1 MAEAFEL
8 YASFKI
14 DTSGYTQDLNK
25 IRQEMEQFQQ
35 ELNSLAIHPTFDGGR
50 FRSELQQAQQ
60 QSTQATEEIQRLQ
73 QQIQSLQE
81 AADGGG
87 SGDSGGGVLSGFL
100 NRLDV
105 IGDIASGQFLANMA
119 VNGINSIIDGVTG
132 SIDESIG
139 LASDL
144 VETQNVVDVTFEDS
158 ASTINKWAQE
168 ALNAYGIT
176 ETKAKQYSSTLGA
189 MLKSMGIADDKVLQM
204 SMDMAGLAADM
215 ASFYNLDH
223 DTAFEKIRSGISGEN
238 EPLKALGIN
247 MSVANLNAFALEK
260 GMNKAFDK
268 MSQAEQATLRYQY
281 LLEATKDAQGDFAR
295 TGDSFSNE
303 MRKLQTNL
311 DRIKTEFGKGLLGV
325 VTPAI
330 SLLNNVL
337 SDKSYQYTTAE
348 KIMQERDESIYDA
361 KATYAQSLT
370 IVNSMRNMEQESGKA
385 VKATKAWQEALEN
398 LKNVMPGLSQYVDL
412 TSDAIMGNTERIKQ
426 YVDTVNGVSLYGA
439 HDTAVT
445 DAQAAVDE
453 TEKQLESLYARRD
466 YLNSLIGG
474 SNAEEVKAAYQ
485 DAAESAYSSFVS
497 TMSDISDYTFAD
509 TLEGFMREAPDGSS
523 QYNDIIRARNG
534 FYSEF
539 HHTFTDLQ
547 EDAWEMLTDAMN
559 LQSSDSS
566 AAAGELEDV
575 NRQIEETND
584 KLNENQTAL
593 ARATAEWE
601 AYKRAH
607 PEAEKQVKFNEA
619 IEDEKKALE
628 DLKSTVKDVYTYQ
641 EDALKKAQEAYKG
654 VASGMGY
661 MVTHTQEEMKKL
673 LDTDYSKENVL
684 SWYGT
689 NADALHAYND
699 ALQQAEASGV
709 DVGILSGLTTYS
721 RDNDAYL
728 SRLLNLTP
736 EEIKQLNADYQRARD
751 EENAMAETK
760 TRYTL
765 ANDETYQSMLSTME
779 KALEA
784 FDQKDA
790 ITAYMAENDSAF
802 LAGIDDIRKTLETE
816 IPGINALLEQLGL
829 KQIDYELKDKPW
841 ISDFFVRGDADQREE
856 DIAHE
861 KAAPTLKEQAQAR
874 RAREQARARSGYA
887 DMIEDGLMPDDI
899 KARAQRWNR
908 LVEMKTQEMNDIV
921 DILEQRMEENQRQR
935 EAEEAE
941 QWNNRATKDMPPL
954 YMMDTIIANAAHPKF
969 VPNTYIGAPSSEQQ
983 EKTTGGNFFSAI
995 ESAIDAAKEIE
1006 SRTIQEDFVTQSIFN
1021 ALGEMM
1027 ENYKESLRNNSA
1039 PNIFSNSDGVLFVQV
1054 TNPGEI
1060 ANAVS
1065 GLPPTTI
1072 NNTFSVDGKT
1082 VATAVAPIVNKI
1094 IGRGIRGNLMEVA
1107 R

>member
-14 DTSGYTQDLNK
+14 DTSGYTQELNK

-35 ELNSLAIHPTFDGGR
+35 ELNSFAMHPTFDGGR
-50 FRSELQQAQQ
+50 FRAELQQAQQ

-73 QQIQSLQE
+73 QQIQSLQQ

-100 NRLDV
+100 GQLDV

-119 VNGINSIIDGVTG
+119 VNGINSIIDGITG

-189 MLKSMGIADDKVLQM
+189 MLKSMGIADDQVLQM

-337 SDKSYQYTTAE
+337 SDKSYQYKDAE
-348 KIMQERDESIYDA
+348 KIYTERNQALFDA
-361 KATYAQSLT
+361 QATYAESMT
-370 IVNSMRNMEQESGKA
+370 IVNAMRNMEDESGEAIKS
-385 VKATKAWQEALEN
+385 TDAWRLAIEELI
-398 LKNVMPGLSQYVDL
+398 NVMPGLAQYVDL
-412 TSDAIMGNTERIKQ
+412 TSDAIIGNTESINQ
-426 YVDTVNGVSLYGA
+426 YVDAVNGVSQYAA
-439 HDTAVT
+439 HENAVN
-445 DAQAAVDE
+445 DAAALVDAD
-453 TEKQLESLYARRD
+453 KQELAKLNAYNQYLQSIIDSAESGT
-466 YLNSLIGG
+466 IK
-474 SNAEEVKAAYQ
+474 AERKAAL
-485 DAAESAYSSFVS
+485 ERAYEYFKS
-497 TMSDISDYTFAD
+497 TVPNLAFAD
-509 TLEGFMREAPDGSS
+509 TWEEFTKSSPGNPS
-523 QYNDIIRARNG
+523 QYTQQQNVQKGLKREYGYYQLTGTAADAWNQLMEAEEAYNNPSAYYIAQQQENQKQIEA
-534 FYSEF
+534 
-539 HHTFTDLQ
+539 TTQKLQ
-547 EDAWEMLTDAMN
+547 EDTKAY
-559 LQSSDSS
+559 
-566 AAAGELEDV
+566 
-575 NRQIEETND
+575 ND
-584 KLNENQTAL
+584 
-593 ARATAEWE
+593 ATAAQNDFVESN
-601 AYKRAH
+601 
-607 PEAEKQVKFNEA
+607 EKAKKQYDFDKAV
-619 IEDEKKALE
+619 EDEKKALE
-628 DLKSTVKDVYTYQ
+628 DLKTALKDVETYRA
-641 EDALKKAQEAYKG
+641 DTLKKAQEAYKG

-661 MVTHTQEEMKKL
+661 MVTHTRAEMDKL
-673 LDTDYSKENVL
+673 LATDYSKENVL

-699 ALQQAEASGV
+699 ALQQAEAAGV

-765 ANDETYQSMLSTME
+765 ADDETYQAMLETVQKS
-779 KALEA
+779 LEA
-784 FDQKDA
+784 FEQKDA
-790 ITAYMAENDSAF
+790 IAAYMAENNSAV
-802 LAGIDDIRKTLETE
+802 LAGINTMRETLEAE
-816 IPGINALLEQLGL
+816 IPGINALLEQLGF
-829 KQIDYELKDKPW
+829 KQIDYELEDKPW

-861 KAAPTLKEQAQAR
+861 KTAPTLKEQAQAR

-983 EKTTGGNFFSAI
+983 EKTTGGNVFSAI

-1054 TNPGEI
+1054 TNPDEI

-1082 VATAVAPIVNKI
+1082 VATEVAPIVNKI

>member
-1 MAEAFEL
+1 
-8 YASFKI
+8 
-14 DTSGYTQDLNK
+14 
-25 IRQEMEQFQQ
+25 
-35 ELNSLAIHPTFDGGR
+35 
-50 FRSELQQAQQ
+50 
-60 QSTQATEEIQRLQ
+60 
-73 QQIQSLQE
+73 
-81 AADGGG
+81 
-87 SGDSGGGVLSGFL
+87 
-100 NRLDV
+100 
-105 IGDIASGQFLANMA
+105 
-119 VNGINSIIDGVTG
+119 
-132 SIDESIG
+132 
-139 LASDL
+139 
-144 VETQNVVDVTFEDS
+144 
-158 ASTINKWAQE
+158 
-168 ALNAYGIT
+168 
-176 ETKAKQYSSTLGA
+176 
-189 MLKSMGIADDKVLQM
+189 
-204 SMDMAGLAADM
+204 
-215 ASFYNLDH
+215 
-223 DTAFEKIRSGISGEN
+223 
-238 EPLKALGIN
+238 

-466 YLNSLIGG
+466 YLNSLIVG
-474 SNAEEVKAAYQ
+474 SNAEEVKAAYH
-485 DAAESAYSSFVS
+485 DVVENAYQSFVR
-497 TMSDISDYTFAD
+497 TMAGTNANYTFANTFD
-509 TLEGFMREAPDGSS
+509 EFFAS
-523 QYNDIIRARNG
+523 QYDEVDRAIRGVGDSSINLFDFGDMQAAAW
-534 FYSEF
+534 SKLTEAMSLQ
-539 HHTFTDLQ
+539 TF
-547 EDAWEMLTDAMN
+547 
-559 LQSSDSS
+559 DSS

-607 PEAEKQVKFNEA
+607 PEAEEQVKFNEA

-628 DLKSTVKDVYTYQ
+628 DLKTALKDVDTYRA
-641 EDALKKAQEAYKG
+641 DTLKKAQEAYKG

-790 ITAYMAENDSAF
+790 ITAYMAENDGAF
-802 LAGIDDIRKTLETE
+802 LAGIDDIRKTLEAE

-861 KAAPTLKEQAQAR
+861 KTAPTLKEQAQAR

-908 LVEMKTQEMNDIV
+908 LVEMKTQETNDIV

-954 YMMDTIIANAAHPKF
+954 YMMDTIIANAAPPKF

-1054 TNPGEI
+1054 ANPDEI

-1065 GLPPTTI
+1065 GRPPTTI

>member
-14 DTSGYTQDLNK
+14 DTSGYTQELNK
-25 IRQEMEQFQQ
+25 IRQEMQQFQQ
-35 ELNSLAIHPTFDGGR
+35 ELNSFAIHPTFDGGR
-50 FRSELQQAQQ
+50 FRTELQQAQQ

-73 QQIQSLQE
+73 QQIQSLQQ

-100 NRLDV
+100 SRLDV

-144 VETQNVVDVTFEDS
+144 AETQNVVDVTFEDS

-189 MLKSMGIADDKVLQM
+189 MLKSMGIADDQVLQM
-204 SMDMAGLAADM
+204 STDMAGLAADM

-223 DTAFEKIRSGISGEN
+223 DTAFEKIRSGISGET

-348 KIMQERDESIYDA
+348 KIMQERDDAIYDA

-370 IVNSMRNMEQESGKA
+370 IVNSMRNMEQESGEA

-466 YLNSLIGG
+466 YLNSLIVG
-474 SNAEEVKAAYQ
+474 SNAEEVKAAYH
-485 DAAESAYSSFVS
+485 DVVENAYQSFVR
-497 TMSDISDYTFAD
+497 TMAETNANYTFANTFD
-509 TLEGFMREAPDGSS
+509 EFFAS
-523 QYNDIIRARNG
+523 QYDEVDRAIRGVGDSSINLFDFGDMQAAAWSKLTEAMSLQTFDI
-534 FYSEF
+534 
-539 HHTFTDLQ
+539 
-547 EDAWEMLTDAMN
+547 
-559 LQSSDSS
+559 S
-566 AAAGELEDV
+566 AAAEELEEV
-575 NRQIEETND
+575 NRQIEENSD
-584 KLNENQTAL
+584 KLNENQTVL
-593 ARATAEWE
+593 ARETAELE

-607 PEAEKQVKFNEA
+607 PEVEKQVKFNEA

-628 DLKSTVKDVYTYQ
+628 DLKTALKDVETYRA
-641 EDALKKAQEAYKG
+641 DTLKKAQEAYKG

-699 ALQQAEASGV
+699 ALQQAEAAGV

-765 ANDETYQSMLSTME
+765 ADDETYQAMLETVQKS
-779 KALEA
+779 LEA
-784 FDQKDA
+784 FEQKDA
-790 ITAYMAENDSAF
+790 IAAYMAENNSAV
-802 LAGIDDIRKTLETE
+802 LAGINTMRKTLEAE

-841 ISDFFVRGDADQREE
+841 ISDYFVRGDADQREE

-861 KAAPTLKEQAQAR
+861 KTAPTLKEQAQAR

-1027 ENYKESLRNNSA
+1027 ENYKESLKNNSA
-1039 PNIFSNSDGVLFVQV
+1039 PNIFSNGDGVLFVQV
-1054 TNPGEI
+1054 TNPDEI

-1082 VATAVAPIVNKI
+1082 VATAVAPIVNKT

>member
-14 DTSGYTQDLNK
+14 DTSGYTQELNK

-60 QSTQATEEIQRLQ
+60 QSTQATEEIKRLQ

-81 AADGGG
+81 AAED
-87 SGDSGGGVLSGFL
+87 SGDDSKNSITGLL
-100 NRLDV
+100 KR
-105 IGDIASGQFLANMA
+105 IGIVGEIASGQFLGNMF
-119 VNGINSIIDGVTG
+119 VNGVNTVINGVTG
-132 SIDESIG
+132 SISESIE

-144 VETQNVVDVTFEDS
+144 TETQNVVDVTFEDS

-189 MLKSMGIADDKVLQM
+189 MLKSMGIADDQVLQM

-223 DTAFEKIRSGISGEN
+223 DTAFEKIRSGISGET

-348 KIMQERDESIYDA
+348 KIMQERDDAIYDA

-453 TEKQLESLYARRD
+453 TEKQLEALYARRD
-466 YLNSLIGG
+466 YLNSLIVG
-474 SNAEEVKAAYQ
+474 SNAEEVKAAYH
-485 DAAESAYSSFVS
+485 DVVENAYQSFVR
-497 TMSDISDYTFAD
+497 TMAGTNANYTFANTFD
-509 TLEGFMREAPDGSS
+509 EFFAS
-523 QYNDIIRARNG
+523 QYDEVDRAIRGVGDSSINLFDFGDMQAAAW
-534 FYSEF
+534 SKLTEAMSLQ
-539 HHTFTDLQ
+539 TF
-547 EDAWEMLTDAMN
+547 
-559 LQSSDSS
+559 DSS
-566 AAAGELEDV
+566 AAAGELEEV

-593 ARATAEWE
+593 ARAIAEWE

-607 PEAEKQVKFNEA
+607 PEAEEQVKFNEA

-628 DLKSTVKDVYTYQ
+628 DLKTALKDVETYRA
-641 EDALKKAQEAYKG
+641 DTLKKAQEAYKG

-661 MVTHTQEEMKKL
+661 MVTHTRAEMDKL
-673 LDTDYSKENVL
+673 LATDYSKENVL

-699 ALQQAEASGV
+699 ALQQAEAAGV

-765 ANDETYQSMLSTME
+765 ADDETYQAMLETVQKS
-779 KALEA
+779 LEA
-784 FDQKDA
+784 FEQKDA
-790 ITAYMAENDSAF
+790 IAAYMAENNSAV
-802 LAGIDDIRKTLETE
+802 LAGINTMRETLEAE
-816 IPGINALLEQLGL
+816 IPGINALLEQLGF
-829 KQIDYELKDKPW
+829 KQIDYELEDKPW

-861 KAAPTLKEQAQAR
+861 KTAPTLKEQAQAR

-983 EKTTGGNFFSAI
+983 EKTTGGNVFSAI

-1054 TNPGEI
+1054 TNPDEI

-1082 VATAVAPIVNKI
+1082 VATEVAPIVNKI

>member
-14 DTSGYTQDLNK
+14 DTSGYTQELNK

-50 FRSELQQAQQ
+50 FRTELQQAQQ
-60 QSTQATEEIQRLQ
+60 QSTQATEEIKRLQ

-81 AADGGG
+81 AAED
-87 SGDSGGGVLSGFL
+87 SGDDSKNSITGLL
-100 NRLDV
+100 KR
-105 IGDIASGQFLANMA
+105 IGIVGEIASGQFLGNMF
-119 VNGINSIIDGVTG
+119 VNGVNTVIDGVTG
-132 SIDESIG
+132 SISESIE

-144 VETQNVVDVTFEDS
+144 TETQNVVDVTFEDS

-189 MLKSMGIADDKVLQM
+189 MLKSMGIADDQVLQM

-223 DTAFEKIRSGISGEN
+223 DTAFEKIRSGISGET

-361 KATYAQSLT
+361 KATYAQSMT
-370 IVNSMRNMEQESGKA
+370 IMNAMRNMEEESGDAIKSTNEW
-385 VKATKAWQEALEN
+385 KDALED
-398 LKNVMPGLSQYVDL
+398 LKNVMPGLARYVDL
-412 TSDAIMGNTERIKQ
+412 TSDAIVGNTESISK
-426 YVDTVNGVSLYGA
+426 YVDTLNGVSLYAA
-439 HDTAVT
+439 HEEAV
-445 DAQAAVDE
+445 
-453 TEKQLESLYARRD
+453 
-466 YLNSLIGG
+466 
-474 SNAEEVKAAYQ
+474 SNAKEQLNQDKQYLAELEAQKRYIQEQIAAAGTETVKAANKSALDSAYAYFKSTVPYYDLADTYDEFVKYSFGHISQ
-485 DAAESAYSSFVS
+485 RNDIERGRMGIRNSAYERLNDTQEAAWQALLAAENNYNDPTASLIEKLKELDSQIAETSVS
-497 TMSDISDYTFAD
+497 INEETAAFEKLTAEQEEFNKANKEAKWQYDFNKSVDAQKQAFADLKTALGDLETYQAD
-509 TLEGFMREAPDGSS
+509 TLAKM
-523 QYNDIIRARNG
+523 
-534 FYSEF
+534 
-539 HHTFTDLQ
+539 
-547 EDAWEMLTDAMN
+547 
-559 LQSSDSS
+559 
-566 AAAGELEDV
+566 
-575 NRQIEETND
+575 
-584 KLNENQTAL
+584 
-593 ARATAEWE
+593 
-601 AYKRAH
+601 
-607 PEAEKQVKFNEA
+607 EKSYRG
-619 IEDEKKALE
+619 L
-628 DLKSTVKDVYTYQ
+628 
-641 EDALKKAQEAYKG
+641 
-654 VASGMGY
+654 ASGLGF
-661 MVTHTQEEMKKL
+661 MVTHTEAEFDKL
-673 LDTDYSKENVL
+673 VSGKYSEKNVMGWFEN
-684 SWYGT
+684 
-689 NADALHAYND
+689 NAESLKAYND
-699 ALQQAEASGV
+699 ALEQAKEAGY
-709 DVGILSGLTTYS
+709 DPGILAQIAKYS
-721 RDNDAYL
+721 TENDALLARYL
-728 SRLLNLTP
+728 SVADDP
-736 EEIKQLNADYQRARD
+736 EKVKKINAGYQATIA
-751 EENAMAETK
+751 EENRSAQIATDFEMASDEKYQSLVKIAEQYVELYNQSSEITSAMAK
-760 TRYTL
+760 NKNAFL
-765 ANDETYQSMLSTME
+765 GGIDDLK
-779 KALEA
+779 KALE
-784 FDQKDA
+784 
-790 ITAYMAENDSAF
+790 EE
-802 LAGIDDIRKTLETE
+802 L
-816 IPGINALLEQLGL
+816 PGINELLEKYGFA
-829 KQIDYELKDKPW
+829 KIKNDFENKPWVHDFGGAREGYADMFDDVAKDKNAFNK
-841 ISDFFVRGDADQREE
+841 DEA
-856 DIAHE
+856 
-861 KAAPTLKEQAQAR
+861 KALHAIK
-874 RAREQARARSGYA
+874 ARARSGYA

-983 EKTTGGNFFSAI
+983 EKTTGGNVFSAI

-1054 TNPGEI
+1054 TNPDEI

-1082 VATAVAPIVNKI
+1082 VATEVAPIVNKI

>member
-1 MAEAFEL
+1 
-8 YASFKI
+8 
-14 DTSGYTQDLNK
+14 
-25 IRQEMEQFQQ
+25 
-35 ELNSLAIHPTFDGGR
+35 
-50 FRSELQQAQQ
+50 
-60 QSTQATEEIQRLQ
+60 
-73 QQIQSLQE
+73 
-81 AADGGG
+81 
-87 SGDSGGGVLSGFL
+87 
-100 NRLDV
+100 
-105 IGDIASGQFLANMA
+105 
-119 VNGINSIIDGVTG
+119 
-132 SIDESIG
+132 
-139 LASDL
+139 
-144 VETQNVVDVTFEDS
+144 
-158 ASTINKWAQE
+158 
-168 ALNAYGIT
+168 
-176 ETKAKQYSSTLGA
+176 
-189 MLKSMGIADDKVLQM
+189 
-204 SMDMAGLAADM
+204 
-215 ASFYNLDH
+215 
-223 DTAFEKIRSGISGEN
+223 
-238 EPLKALGIN
+238 

-337 SDKSYQYTTAE
+337 SDKSYQYKDAE
-348 KIMQERDESIYDA
+348 KIYTERNQALFDA
-361 KATYAQSLT
+361 QATYAESMT
-370 IVNSMRNMEQESGKA
+370 IVNAMRNMEDESGEAIKS
-385 VKATKAWQEALEN
+385 TDAWRVAIEELI
-398 LKNVMPGLSQYVDL
+398 NVMPGLAQYVDL
-412 TSDAIMGNTERIKQ
+412 TSDAIIGNTESITQ
-426 YVDTVNGVSLYGA
+426 YVDAVNGVSQYTA
-439 HDTAVT
+439 HENAVN
-445 DAQAAVDE
+445 DAAALVDAD
-453 TEKQLESLYARRD
+453 KQELAKLNAYNQYLQSIIDSAESGT
-466 YLNSLIGG
+466 IK
-474 SNAEEVKAAYQ
+474 AERKAAL
-485 DAAESAYSSFVS
+485 ERAYEYFKS
-497 TMSDISDYTFAD
+497 TVPNLTFAD
-509 TLEGFMREAPDGSS
+509 TWEEFTKSSPGNPS
-523 QYNDIIRARNG
+523 QYTQQENVQYG
-534 FYSEF
+534 FKSEYGYYQMTGTAADAWNQLMEAEEAYNNPSA
-539 HHTFTDLQ
+539 HYIAQQQENQKQIEATTQKLQ
-547 EDAWEMLTDAMN
+547 EDTKAY
-559 LQSSDSS
+559 
-566 AAAGELEDV
+566 
-575 NRQIEETND
+575 ND
-584 KLNENQTAL
+584 
-593 ARATAEWE
+593 ATAAQNDFVESN
-601 AYKRAH
+601 
-607 PEAEKQVKFNEA
+607 EKAKKQYDFDKA

-641 EDALKKAQEAYKG
+641 EDALKKMQKSYKG
-654 VASGMGY
+654 VASGFGF
-661 MVTHTQEEMKKL
+661 MVKHTRDEMQEL
-673 LDTDYSKENVL
+673 LN
-684 SWYGT
+684 
-689 NADALHAYND
+689 
-699 ALQQAEASGV
+699 
-709 DVGILSGLTTYS
+709 TTYS
-721 RDNDAYL
+721 EENVMGWWEQNANVLEEYNAQLREARDAGLDTGIIEGLLTYSTENEATLARYLDMARNNPDA
-728 SRLLNLTP
+728 
-736 EEIKQLNADYQRARD
+736 IAALNAKYARVRAA
-751 EENAMAETK
+751 ENDSAAFATEI
-760 TRYTL
+760 TL

-802 LAGIDDIRKTLETE
+802 LAGIDDIRKTLEAE
-816 IPGINALLEQLGL
+816 IPGINALLEQLGF

-861 KAAPTLKEQAQAR
+861 KTAPTLKEQA
-874 RAREQARARSGYA
+874 
-887 DMIEDGLMPDDI
+887 
-899 KARAQRWNR
+899 KA
-908 LVEMKTQEMNDIV
+908 L
-921 DILEQRMEENQRQR
+921 RQR

>member
-14 DTSGYTQDLNK
+14 DTSGYTQELNK

-50 FRSELQQAQQ
+50 FRTELQQAQQ

-100 NRLDV
+100 SRLDV
-105 IGDIASGQFLANMA
+105 IGDIASGQFIANMA
-119 VNGINSIIDGVTG
+119 VNGINSIIDGITG

-189 MLKSMGIADDKVLQM
+189 MLKSMGIADDQVLQM

-337 SDKSYQYTTAE
+337 SDKSYQYKDAE
-348 KIMQERDESIYDA
+348 KIYTERNQALFDA
-361 KATYAQSLT
+361 QATYAESMT
-370 IVNSMRNMEQESGKA
+370 IVNAMRNMEDESG
-385 VKATKAWQEALEN
+385 EAIKSTDEWRLAIED
-398 LKNVMPGLSQYVDL
+398 LINVMPGLAQYVDL
-412 TSDAIMGNTERIKQ
+412 TSDAIIGNTESINQ
-426 YVDTVNGVSLYGA
+426 YVDAVNGVSQYAA
-439 HDTAVT
+439 HENAVN
-445 DAQAAVDE
+445 DAAALVDAD
-453 TEKQLESLYARRD
+453 KQELAKLNAYNQYLQSIIDSAESGT
-466 YLNSLIGG
+466 IK
-474 SNAEEVKAAYQ
+474 AERKAAL
-485 DAAESAYSSFVS
+485 ERAYEYFKS
-497 TMSDISDYTFAD
+497 TVPNLAFAD
-509 TLEGFMREAPDGSS
+509 TWEEFTKSSPGNPS
-523 QYNDIIRARNG
+523 QYTQQQNVQKGLKREYGYYQLTGTAADAWNQLMEAEEAYNNPSAYYIAQQQENQKQIEA
-534 FYSEF
+534 
-539 HHTFTDLQ
+539 TTQKLQ
-547 EDAWEMLTDAMN
+547 EDTKAY
-559 LQSSDSS
+559 
-566 AAAGELEDV
+566 
-575 NRQIEETND
+575 ND
-584 KLNENQTAL
+584 
-593 ARATAEWE
+593 ATAAQNDFVESN
-601 AYKRAH
+601 
-607 PEAEKQVKFNEA
+607 EKAKKQYDFDKAV
-619 IEDEKKALE
+619 EDEKKALE
-628 DLKSTVKDVYTYQ
+628 DLKTALKDVETYRA
-641 EDALKKAQEAYKG
+641 DTLKKAQEAYKG

-760 TRYTL
+760 TRL
-765 ANDETYQSMLSTME
+765 ALADDETYQAMLETVQKS
-779 KALEA
+779 LEA
-784 FDQKDA
+784 FEQKDEIA
-790 ITAYMAENDSAF
+790 AYMAENNNSL
-802 LAGIDDIRKTLETE
+802 LAGIDKMRKTLEEE
-816 IPGINALLEQLGL
+816 IPGINALLEQLGF
-829 KQIDYELKDKPW
+829 KQIDYKIKDKPW
-841 ISDFFVRGDADQREE
+841 VHDSGGARAGYADLFADVAKDKNAFNKDE
-856 DIAHE
+856 A
-861 KAAPTLKEQAQAR
+861 KALHAIK
-874 RAREQARARSGYA
+874 ARARSGYA

>member
-14 DTSGYTQDLNK
+14 DTSGYTQELNK
-25 IRQEMEQFQQ
+25 IRQEMQQFQQ
-35 ELNSLAIHPTFDGGR
+35 ELNSLAIHPTFDAGR
-50 FRSELQQAQQ
+50 FRAELQQAQQ

-73 QQIQSLQE
+73 QQIQSLQQ

-100 NRLDV
+100 SQLDV
-105 IGDIASGQFLANMA
+105 IGDIASGQFIANMA
-119 VNGINSIIDGVTG
+119 VNGINSIIDGITG

-189 MLKSMGIADDKVLQM
+189 MLKSMGIADDQVLQM

-348 KIMQERDESIYDA
+348 KIMQERDDAIYDA

-370 IVNSMRNMEQESGKA
+370 IVNSMRNMEQESGEA

-466 YLNSLIGG
+466 YLNSLIVG
-474 SNAEEVKAAYQ
+474 SNAEEVKAAYH
-485 DAAESAYSSFVS
+485 DVVENAYQSFVR
-497 TMSDISDYTFAD
+497 TMAGTNANYTFANTFD
-509 TLEGFMREAPDGSS
+509 EFFAS
-523 QYNDIIRARNG
+523 QYDEVDRAIRGVGDSSINLFDFGDMQAAAW
-534 FYSEF
+534 SKLTEAMSLQ
-539 HHTFTDLQ
+539 TF
-547 EDAWEMLTDAMN
+547 
-559 LQSSDSS
+559 DSS

-607 PEAEKQVKFNEA
+607 PEAEEQVKFNEA
-619 IEDEKKALE
+619 VEDEKKALE
-628 DLKSTVKDVYTYQ
+628 DLKTALKDVDTYRA
-641 EDALKKAQEAYKG
+641 DTLKKAQEAYKG

-699 ALQQAEASGV
+699 ALQQAEAAGV

-802 LAGIDDIRKTLETE
+802 LAGIDDIRKTLEAE
-816 IPGINALLEQLGL
+816 IPGINALLEQLGF

-861 KAAPTLKEQAQAR
+861 KTAPTLKEQAQAR

-921 DILEQRMEENQRQR
+921 DILEQRMEEKQRQR

-983 EKTTGGNFFSAI
+983 EKTTGGNVFSAI

-1021 ALGEMM
+1021 AFGEMM

-1054 TNPGEI
+1054 TNPDEI

-1082 VATAVAPIVNKI
+1082 VATEVAPIVNKI

>member
-14 DTSGYTQDLNK
+14 DTSGYTQELNK

-50 FRSELQQAQQ
+50 FRTELQQAQQ
-60 QSTQATEEIQRLQ
+60 QSTQATEEIKRLQ

-81 AADGGG
+81 AAED
-87 SGDSGGGVLSGFL
+87 SGDDSKNSITGLL
-100 NRLDV
+100 KR
-105 IGDIASGQFLANMA
+105 IGIVGEIASGQFLGNMF
-119 VNGINSIIDGVTG
+119 VNGVNTVIDGVTG
-132 SIDESIG
+132 SISESIG

-189 MLKSMGIADDKVLQM
+189 MLKSMGIADDQVLQM

-238 EPLKALGIN
+238 EPLKTLGIN

-260 GMNKAFDK
+260 GMTKTFDK
-268 MSQAEQATLRYQY
+268 MTQAEQATLRYQY

-370 IVNSMRNMEQESGKA
+370 IVNSMRNMEQESGEA

-466 YLNSLIGG
+466 YLNSLIVG
-474 SNAEEVKAAYQ
+474 SNAEEVKAAYH
-485 DAAESAYSSFVS
+485 DVVENAYQSFVR
-497 TMSDISDYTFAD
+497 TMAGTNANYTFANTFD
-509 TLEGFMREAPDGSS
+509 EFFAS
-523 QYNDIIRARNG
+523 QYDEVDRAIRGVGDSSINLFDFGDMQAAAW
-534 FYSEF
+534 SKLTEAMSLQ
-539 HHTFTDLQ
+539 TF
-547 EDAWEMLTDAMN
+547 
-559 LQSSDSS
+559 DSS

-607 PEAEKQVKFNEA
+607 PEAEEQVKFNEA
-619 IEDEKKALE
+619 VDAEKKALE
-628 DLKSTVKDVYTYQ
+628 DLKTALKDVDTYRA
-641 EDALKKAQEAYKG
+641 DTLKKAQEAYKG

-760 TRYTL
+760 TRL
-765 ANDETYQSMLSTME
+765 ALADDETYQAMLETVQKS
-779 KALEA
+779 LEA
-784 FDQKDA
+784 FEQKDEIA
-790 ITAYMAENDSAF
+790 AYMAENNNSL
-802 LAGIDDIRKTLETE
+802 LAGIDKMRKTLEAE
-816 IPGINALLEQLGL
+816 IPGINALLEQLGF
-829 KQIDYELKDKPW
+829 KQIDYKIKDKPW
-841 ISDFFVRGDADQREE
+841 VHDYGGARAGYADLFADVAKDKNAFNKDE
-856 DIAHE
+856 A
-861 KAAPTLKEQAQAR
+861 KALHAIK
-874 RAREQARARSGYA
+874 ARARSGYA

-983 EKTTGGNFFSAI
+983 EKTTGGNVFSAI

-1021 ALGEMM
+1021 AFGEMM

-1039 PNIFSNSDGVLFVQV
+1039 PNIFSNSDGVLCVQV

-1082 VATAVAPIVNKI
+1082 VATEVAPIVNKI

>member
-14 DTSGYTQDLNK
+14 DTSGYTQELNK

-50 FRSELQQAQQ
+50 FQAELQQAQQ
-60 QSTQATEEIQRLQ
+60 QSTQATEEIKRLQ
-73 QQIQSLQE
+73 QQIQSLQQ

-100 NRLDV
+100 SRLDV

-189 MLKSMGIADDKVLQM
+189 MLKSMGIADDQVLQM

-223 DTAFEKIRSGISGEN
+223 DTAFEKIRSGISGET

-337 SDKSYQYTTAE
+337 SDKSYQYKDAE
-348 KIMQERDESIYDA
+348 KIYTERNQALFDA
-361 KATYAQSLT
+361 QATYAESMT
-370 IVNSMRNMEQESGKA
+370 IVNAMRNMEDESGEAIKS
-385 VKATKAWQEALEN
+385 TDAWRLAIEELI
-398 LKNVMPGLSQYVDL
+398 NVMPGLAQYVDL
-412 TSDAIMGNTERIKQ
+412 TSDAIIGNTESINQ
-426 YVDTVNGVSLYGA
+426 YVDAVNGVSQYAA
-439 HDTAVT
+439 HENAVN
-445 DAQAAVDE
+445 DAAALVDAD
-453 TEKQLESLYARRD
+453 KQELAKLNAYNQYLQSIIDSAESGT
-466 YLNSLIGG
+466 IK
-474 SNAEEVKAAYQ
+474 AERKAAL
-485 DAAESAYSSFVS
+485 ERAYEYFKS
-497 TMSDISDYTFAD
+497 TVPNLAFAD
-509 TLEGFMREAPDGSS
+509 TWEEFTKSSPGNPS
-523 QYNDIIRARNG
+523 QYTQQQNVQKGLKREYGYYQLTGTAADAWNQLMEAEEEYNNPSDYYIAQQQENQKQIEA
-534 FYSEF
+534 
-539 HHTFTDLQ
+539 TTQKLQ
-547 EDAWEMLTDAMN
+547 EDTKAY
-559 LQSSDSS
+559 
-566 AAAGELEDV
+566 
-575 NRQIEETND
+575 ND
-584 KLNENQTAL
+584 
-593 ARATAEWE
+593 ATAAQNDFVESN
-601 AYKRAH
+601 
-607 PEAEKQVKFNEA
+607 EKAKKQYDFDKAV
-619 IEDEKKALE
+619 EDEQKALE
-628 DLKSTVKDVYTYQ
+628 DLKTALKDVETYRA
-641 EDALKKAQEAYKG
+641 DTLKKAQEAYKG

-765 ANDETYQSMLSTME
+765 ADDETYQAMLETVQKS
-779 KALEA
+779 LEP
-784 FDQKDA
+784 FEQKNA
-790 ITAYMAENDSAF
+790 IAAYMAENNSAV
-802 LAGIDDIRKTLETE
+802 LAGINTMRETLEAE
-816 IPGINALLEQLGL
+816 IPGINALLEQLWF

-841 ISDFFVRGDADQREE
+841 ISDFFVRGDANQREE
-856 DIAHE
+856 DI
-861 KAAPTLKEQAQAR
+861 AR

>member
-14 DTSGYTQDLNK
+14 DTSGYTQELNK

-35 ELNSLAIHPTFDGGR
+35 ELNSLAIHPTFDGGL
-50 FRSELQQAQQ
+50 FRTELQQAQQ

-81 AADGGG
+81 AADGDSGG
-87 SGDSGGGVLSGFL
+87 SGGGVLSGFL
-100 NRLDV
+100 SRLDV

-119 VNGINSIIDGVTG
+119 VNGINSIIDGITG

-189 MLKSMGIADDKVLQM
+189 MLKSMGIADDQVLQM

-337 SDKSYQYTTAE
+337 SGQSYQYTDAA
-348 KIMQERDESIYDA
+348 KNLIERNESIYEA
-361 KATYAQSLT
+361 QATYAQSMT
-370 IVNSMRNMEQESGKA
+370 IMNAMRNMEEESGDAIKSTNEW
-385 VKATKAWQEALEN
+385 KDALED
-398 LKNVMPGLSQYVDL
+398 LKNVMPGLARYVDL
-412 TSDAIMGNTERIKQ
+412 TSDAIVGNTESISN
-426 YVDTVNGVSLYGA
+426 YVDTLNGVSLYAA
-439 HDTAVT
+439 HEEAV
-445 DAQAAVDE
+445 
-453 TEKQLESLYARRD
+453 
-466 YLNSLIGG
+466 
-474 SNAEEVKAAYQ
+474 SNAKEQLNQDKQYRAELEAQKRYIQEQIAAAGTETVKAANKAALDSAYAYFKSTVPYYDLADTYDEFVKYSFGHISQ
-485 DAAESAYSSFVS
+485 RNDIERGRMGNRHSAYERLNDTQEAAWQALLAAENKYNDPTASLIEKLKELDSQIAETSVS
-497 TMSDISDYTFAD
+497 INEETAAFEKLTAEQEEFNKANKEAKWQYDFNKSVDAQKQAFADLKTALGDLETYQAD
-509 TLEGFMREAPDGSS
+509 TLAKM
-523 QYNDIIRARNG
+523 
-534 FYSEF
+534 
-539 HHTFTDLQ
+539 
-547 EDAWEMLTDAMN
+547 
-559 LQSSDSS
+559 
-566 AAAGELEDV
+566 
-575 NRQIEETND
+575 
-584 KLNENQTAL
+584 
-593 ARATAEWE
+593 
-601 AYKRAH
+601 
-607 PEAEKQVKFNEA
+607 EKSYRG
-619 IEDEKKALE
+619 L
-628 DLKSTVKDVYTYQ
+628 
-641 EDALKKAQEAYKG
+641 
-654 VASGMGY
+654 ASGLGF
-661 MVTHTQEEMKKL
+661 MVTHTEAEFDKL
-673 LDTDYSKENVL
+673 VSGKYSEKNVMGWFEN
-684 SWYGT
+684 
-689 NADALHAYND
+689 NAEALKAYND
-699 ALQQAEASGV
+699 ALEQAKEAGY
-709 DVGILSGLTTYS
+709 DPGILAQIAKYS
-721 RDNDAYL
+721 TENDALLARYL
-728 SRLLNLTP
+728 SVADDP
-736 EEIKQLNADYQRARD
+736 EKVKKINAGYQATIA
-751 EENAMAETK
+751 EENRSAQIATDFEMASDEKYQSLVKIAEQYLELYNQSSEITSAMAK
-760 TRYTL
+760 NKNAFL
-765 ANDETYQSMLSTME
+765 GGIDDLK
-779 KALEA
+779 KALE
-784 FDQKDA
+784 
-790 ITAYMAENDSAF
+790 EE
-802 LAGIDDIRKTLETE
+802 L
-816 IPGINALLEQLGL
+816 PGINELLEKYGFV
-829 KQIDYELKDKPW
+829 KIKNDFEKKPW
-841 ISDFFVRGDADQREE
+841 IHDFGGAREGYADMF
-856 DIAHE
+856 DDVAND
-861 KAAPTLKEQAQAR
+861 KNAFSKEQAKALH
-874 RAREQARARSGYA
+874 AIKARARSGYA

-983 EKTTGGNFFSAI
+983 EKTTGGNVFSAI

-1054 TNPGEI
+1054 TNPDEI

-1082 VATAVAPIVNKI
+1082 VATEVAPIVNKI
-1094 IGRGIRGNLMEVA
+1094 IGMGIRGNLMEVA

>member
-1 MAEAFEL
+1 
-8 YASFKI
+8 
-14 DTSGYTQDLNK
+14 
-25 IRQEMEQFQQ
+25 
-35 ELNSLAIHPTFDGGR
+35 
-50 FRSELQQAQQ
+50 
-60 QSTQATEEIQRLQ
+60 
-73 QQIQSLQE
+73 
-81 AADGGG
+81 
-87 SGDSGGGVLSGFL
+87 
-100 NRLDV
+100 
-105 IGDIASGQFLANMA
+105 
-119 VNGINSIIDGVTG
+119 
-132 SIDESIG
+132 
-139 LASDL
+139 
-144 VETQNVVDVTFEDS
+144 
-158 ASTINKWAQE
+158 
-168 ALNAYGIT
+168 
-176 ETKAKQYSSTLGA
+176 
-189 MLKSMGIADDKVLQM
+189 
-204 SMDMAGLAADM
+204 
-215 ASFYNLDH
+215 
-223 DTAFEKIRSGISGEN
+223 
-238 EPLKALGIN
+238 

-370 IVNSMRNMEQESGKA
+370 IVNSMRNMEQESGEA

-466 YLNSLIGG
+466 YLNSLIVG
-474 SNAEEVKAAYQ
+474 SNTEEVKAAYQ

-584 KLNENQTAL
+584 KLSENQTAL

-628 DLKSTVKDVYTYQ
+628 DLKTALKDVDTYRA
-641 EDALKKAQEAYKG
+641 DTLKKAQEAYKG

-661 MVTHTQEEMKKL
+661 MVTHTQEEMDKL
-673 LDTDYSKENVL
+673 LATDYSKENVL

-765 ANDETYQSMLSTME
+765 ADDETYQAMLETVPKS
-779 KALEA
+779 LEA
-784 FDQKDA
+784 FQQA
-790 ITAYMAENDSAF
+790 ETNTAYMEENDSAH
-802 LAGIDDIRKTLETE
+802 LAGIDKMKETLESE
-816 IPGINALLEQLGL
+816 LPGINALLEKYGFGVQLSDLTPKYRTDYSTNETHYDFLGDISTGKGRAADAPL
-829 KQIDYELKDKPW
+829 AVGGHLVEYWAPNPETNPQELADVLAALEAKQKENQKVREGNGYWDKVREAADKAYENRKQVAENLTF
-841 ISDFFVRGDADQREE
+841 IREMHTTFE
-856 DIAHE
+856 TMQENYLTA
-861 KAAPTLKEQAQAR
+861 LKER
-874 RAREQARARSGYA
+874 
-887 DMIEDGLMPDDI
+887 
-899 KARAQRWNR
+899 K
-908 LVEMKTQEMNDIV
+908 
-921 DILEQRMEENQRQR
+921 
-935 EAEEAE
+935 
-941 QWNNRATKDMPPL
+941 
-954 YMMDTIIANAAHPKF
+954 
-969 VPNTYIGAPSSEQQ
+969 
-983 EKTTGGNFFSAI
+983 
-995 ESAIDAAKEIE
+995 
-1006 SRTIQEDFVTQSIFN
+1006 
-1021 ALGEMM
+1021 
-1027 ENYKESLRNNSA
+1027 A
-1039 PNIFSNSDGVLFVQV
+1039 PNITNNEDGVLWVRIE
-1054 TNPGEI
+1054 NP
-1060 ANAVS
+1060 ADVAKAVS

-1072 NNTFSVDGKT
+1072 QNNFSVDGKMI
-1082 VATAVAPIVNKI
+1082 ATAIAPYVNSA
-1094 IGRGIRGNLMEVA
+1094 IGGTIRSNLMFKKWGD
-1107 R
+1107 

>member
-14 DTSGYTQDLNK
+14 DTSGYTQELNK

-60 QSTQATEEIQRLQ
+60 QSTQATEEIKRLQ

-81 AADGGG
+81 AAED
-87 SGDSGGGVLSGFL
+87 SGDDSKNSITGLL
-100 NRLDV
+100 KR
-105 IGDIASGQFLANMA
+105 IGIVGEIASGQFLGNMF
-119 VNGINSIIDGVTG
+119 VNGVNTVINGVTG
-132 SIDESIG
+132 SISESIE

-144 VETQNVVDVTFEDS
+144 TETQNVVDVTFEDS

-189 MLKSMGIADDKVLQM
+189 MLKSMGIADDQVLQM

-223 DTAFEKIRSGISGEN
+223 DTAFEKIRSGISGET

-348 KIMQERDESIYDA
+348 KIMQERDDAIYDA

-412 TSDAIMGNTERIKQ
+412 TSDTIMGNTERIKQ

-453 TEKQLESLYARRD
+453 TEKQLEALYARRD
-466 YLNSLIGG
+466 YLNSLIVG
-474 SNAEEVKAAYQ
+474 SNAEEVKAAYH
-485 DAAESAYSSFVS
+485 DVVENAYQSFVR
-497 TMSDISDYTFAD
+497 TMAGTNANYTFANTFD
-509 TLEGFMREAPDGSS
+509 EFFAS
-523 QYNDIIRARNG
+523 QYDEVDRAIRGVGDSSINLFDFGDMQAAAW
-534 FYSEF
+534 SKLTEAMSLQ
-539 HHTFTDLQ
+539 TF
-547 EDAWEMLTDAMN
+547 
-559 LQSSDSS
+559 DSS
-566 AAAGELEDV
+566 AAAGELEEV

-593 ARATAEWE
+593 ARAIAEWE

-607 PEAEKQVKFNEA
+607 PEAEEQVKFNEA

-628 DLKSTVKDVYTYQ
+628 DLKTALKDVETYRA
-641 EDALKKAQEAYKG
+641 DTLKKAQEAYKG

-661 MVTHTQEEMKKL
+661 MVTHTRAEMDKL
-673 LDTDYSKENVL
+673 LATDYSKENVL

-699 ALQQAEASGV
+699 ALQQAEAAGV

-765 ANDETYQSMLSTME
+765 ADDETYQAMLETVQKS
-779 KALEA
+779 LEA
-784 FDQKDA
+784 FEQKDA
-790 ITAYMAENDSAF
+790 IAAYMAENNSAV
-802 LAGIDDIRKTLETE
+802 LAGINTMRETLEAE
-816 IPGINALLEQLGL
+816 IPGINALLEQLGF
-829 KQIDYELKDKPW
+829 KQIDYELEDKPW

-861 KAAPTLKEQAQAR
+861 KTAPTLKEQAQAR

-983 EKTTGGNFFSAI
+983 EKTTGGNVFSAI

-1054 TNPGEI
+1054 TNPDEI

-1082 VATAVAPIVNKI
+1082 VATEVAPIVNKI

>member
-14 DTSGYTQDLNK
+14 DTSGYTQELNK
-25 IRQEMEQFQQ
+25 IRQEMQQFQQ
-35 ELNSLAIHPTFDGGR
+35 ELNSFSVHPTFDGGR
-50 FRSELQQAQQ
+50 FRTELQQAQQ

-73 QQIQSLQE
+73 QQIQSLQQ

-87 SGDSGGGVLSGFL
+87 SGGSGGGVLSGFL
-100 NRLDV
+100 SQLDV

-119 VNGINSIIDGVTG
+119 VNGINSIIDGITG

-189 MLKSMGIADDKVLQM
+189 MLKSMGIADDQVLQM

-223 DTAFEKIRSGISGEN
+223 DTAFEKIRSGISGET

-337 SDKSYQYTTAE
+337 SDKSYQYKDAE
-348 KIMQERDESIYDA
+348 KIYTERNQALFDA
-361 KATYAQSLT
+361 QATYAESMT
-370 IVNSMRNMEQESGKA
+370 IVNAMRNMEDESGEAIKS
-385 VKATKAWQEALEN
+385 TDAWRLAIEELI
-398 LKNVMPGLSQYVDL
+398 NVMPGLAQYVDL
-412 TSDAIMGNTERIKQ
+412 TSDAIIGNTESINQ
-426 YVDTVNGVSLYGA
+426 YVDAVNGVSQYAA
-439 HDTAVT
+439 HENAVN
-445 DAQAAVDE
+445 DAAALVDAD
-453 TEKQLESLYARRD
+453 KQELAKLNAYNQYLQSIIDSAESGT
-466 YLNSLIGG
+466 IK
-474 SNAEEVKAAYQ
+474 AERKAAL
-485 DAAESAYSSFVS
+485 ERAYEYFKS
-497 TMSDISDYTFAD
+497 TVPNLAFAD
-509 TLEGFMREAPDGSS
+509 TWEEFTKSSPGNPS
-523 QYNDIIRARNG
+523 QYTQQQNVQKGLKREYGYYQLTGTAADAWNQLMEAEEAYNNPSAYYIAQQQENQKQIEA
-534 FYSEF
+534 
-539 HHTFTDLQ
+539 TTQKLQ
-547 EDAWEMLTDAMN
+547 EDTKAY
-559 LQSSDSS
+559 
-566 AAAGELEDV
+566 
-575 NRQIEETND
+575 ND
-584 KLNENQTAL
+584 
-593 ARATAEWE
+593 ATAAQNDFVESN
-601 AYKRAH
+601 
-607 PEAEKQVKFNEA
+607 EKAKKQYDFDKAV
-619 IEDEKKALE
+619 EDEKKALE
-628 DLKSTVKDVYTYQ
+628 DLKTALKDVDTYRA
-641 EDALKKAQEAYKG
+641 DTLKKAQEAYKG

-699 ALQQAEASGV
+699 ALQQAEAAGV

-760 TRYTL
+760 TRL
-765 ANDETYQSMLSTME
+765 ALADDETYQAMLETVQKS
-779 KALEA
+779 LEA
-784 FDQKDA
+784 FEQKDEIA
-790 ITAYMAENDSAF
+790 AYMAENNNSL
-802 LAGIDDIRKTLETE
+802 LAGIDKMRKTLEAE
-816 IPGINALLEQLGL
+816 IPGINALLEQLGF
-829 KQIDYELKDKPW
+829 KQIDYKIKDKPW
-841 ISDFFVRGDADQREE
+841 VHDYGGARAGYADLFADVAKDKNAFNKDE
-856 DIAHE
+856 A
-861 KAAPTLKEQAQAR
+861 KALHAIK
-874 RAREQARARSGYA
+874 ARARSGYA

-935 EAEEAE
+935 EAEETE

-1060 ANAVS
+1060 ANAIS

-1082 VATAVAPIVNKI
+1082 VATTVAPIVNKI

>member
-1 MAEAFEL
+1 
-8 YASFKI
+8 
-14 DTSGYTQDLNK
+14 
-25 IRQEMEQFQQ
+25 
-35 ELNSLAIHPTFDGGR
+35 
-50 FRSELQQAQQ
+50 
-60 QSTQATEEIQRLQ
+60 
-73 QQIQSLQE
+73 
-81 AADGGG
+81 
-87 SGDSGGGVLSGFL
+87 
-100 NRLDV
+100 
-105 IGDIASGQFLANMA
+105 
-119 VNGINSIIDGVTG
+119 
-132 SIDESIG
+132 
-139 LASDL
+139 
-144 VETQNVVDVTFEDS
+144 
-158 ASTINKWAQE
+158 
-168 ALNAYGIT
+168 
-176 ETKAKQYSSTLGA
+176 
-189 MLKSMGIADDKVLQM
+189 
-204 SMDMAGLAADM
+204 
-215 ASFYNLDH
+215 
-223 DTAFEKIRSGISGEN
+223 
-238 EPLKALGIN
+238 

-348 KIMQERDESIYDA
+348 KIMQERDDAIYDA

-370 IVNSMRNMEQESGKA
+370 IVNSMRSMEQESGEA

-412 TSDAIMGNTERIKQ
+412 TSDAIKGNTEKIKQ

-466 YLNSLIGG
+466 YLNSLIAG
-474 SNAEEVKAAYQ
+474 SNAEEVKAAYH
-485 DAAESAYSSFVS
+485 DVVESAYQSFVR
-497 TMSDISDYTFAD
+497 TMAGTNANYTFANTFD
-509 TLEGFMREAPDGSS
+509 EFFAS
-523 QYNDIIRARNG
+523 QYDEVDRAIRG
-534 FYSEF
+534 VG
-539 HHTFTDLQ
+539 
-547 EDAWEMLTDAMN
+547 
-559 LQSSDSS
+559 DSS
-566 AAAGELEDV
+566 INLFDFGDMQAAAWSKLTEAMSLQTFDSSSATGELEDV

-584 KLNENQTAL
+584 KLSENQTAL

-607 PEAEKQVKFNEA
+607 PEAEEQVKFNGA

-628 DLKSTVKDVYTYQ
+628 DLKTAMKDLDTYRA
-641 EDALKKAQEAYKG
+641 DTLKKAQEAYKG

-699 ALQQAEASGV
+699 ALQQAEAAGV

-765 ANDETYQSMLSTME
+765 ANDETYQAMLETVQKS
-779 KALEA
+779 LEA
-784 FDQKDA
+784 FEQKDA
-790 ITAYMAENDSAF
+790 IAAYMAENNSAV
-802 LAGIDDIRKTLETE
+802 LAGINTMRKTLEAE

-841 ISDFFVRGDADQREE
+841 ISDYFVRGDADQREE

-861 KAAPTLKEQAQAR
+861 KTAPTLKEQAQAR

-921 DILEQRMEENQRQR
+921 GILEQRMEENQRQR

-983 EKTTGGNFFSAI
+983 EKTTGGNIFSAI

-1006 SRTIQEDFVTQSIFN
+1006 SRTIQEGFVTQSIFN
-1021 ALGEMM
+1021 TLGEMM
-1027 ENYKESLRNNSA
+1027 ENYKESLKNNSA
-1039 PNIFSNSDGVLFVQV
+1039 PNIFNNGDGVLFVQV
-1054 TNPGEI
+1054 TNPDEI

-1082 VATAVAPIVNKI
+1082 VATAVAPIVNKT

>member
-14 DTSGYTQDLNK
+14 DTSGYTQELNK
-25 IRQEMEQFQQ
+25 IRQEMQQFQQ
-35 ELNSLAIHPTFDGGR
+35 ELNSFAVHPTFDGGR
-50 FRSELQQAQQ
+50 FRTELQQAQQ
-60 QSTQATEEIQRLQ
+60 QSTQATEEIKRLQ

-100 NRLDV
+100 SRLDV

-119 VNGINSIIDGVTG
+119 VNGINSIIDGITG

-189 MLKSMGIADDKVLQM
+189 MLKSMGIADDQVLQM

-223 DTAFEKIRSGISGEN
+223 DTAFEKIRSGISGET

-385 VKATKAWQEALEN
+385 VKETKAWQEALEN

-466 YLNSLIGG
+466 YLNSLIVG
-474 SNAEEVKAAYQ
+474 SNAEEVKAAYHDVVENAYQSFVRTMAGTNANYTFANTFDEFFASQYDEVDRAIRGVGYSSINLFDFRDMQ
-485 DAAESAYSSFVS
+485 DAAWSKLTEA
-497 TMSDISDYTFAD
+497 MSLQTF
-509 TLEGFMREAPDGSS
+509 
-523 QYNDIIRARNG
+523 
-534 FYSEF
+534 
-539 HHTFTDLQ
+539 
-547 EDAWEMLTDAMN
+547 
-559 LQSSDSS
+559 DSS
-566 AAAGELEDV
+566 AAAGELEEV

-607 PEAEKQVKFNEA
+607 PEAEEQVKFNEA
-619 IEDEKKALE
+619 VEDEKKALE
-628 DLKSTVKDVYTYQ
+628 DLKTALKDVETYRA
-641 EDALKKAQEAYKG
+641 DTLKKAQEAYKG

-699 ALQQAEASGV
+699 ALQQAEAAGV

-765 ANDETYQSMLSTME
+765 ANDETYQAMLETVRKS
-779 KALEA
+779 LEA
-784 FDQKDA
+784 FQQA
-790 ITAYMAENDSAF
+790 ETITAYMEENDSAL
-802 LAGIDDIRKTLETE
+802 LAGIDKMKETLESE
-816 IPGINALLEQLGL
+816 LPGINALLEKYGFGVQLSDLTPKYRTDYSTNETHYDFLGDISTGKGRAADAPLAVGGHLVEYWAPNPETNPQELADVLAALEAKQEENQKVREGNGYWDKVQEAADKAYENRKQVAENLTFIREMHTTLETMQENYLTAL
-829 KQIDYELKDKPW
+829 KERTVTNITNNEDGVLWERIENP
-841 ISDFFVRGDADQREE
+841 E
-856 DIAHE
+856 DIA
-861 KAAPTLKEQAQAR
+861 K
-874 RAREQARARSGYA
+874 
-887 DMIEDGLMPDDI
+887 
-899 KARAQRWNR
+899 
-908 LVEMKTQEMNDIV
+908 
-921 DILEQRMEENQRQR
+921 
-935 EAEEAE
+935 
-941 QWNNRATKDMPPL
+941 
-954 YMMDTIIANAAHPKF
+954 
-969 VPNTYIGAPSSEQQ
+969 
-983 EKTTGGNFFSAI
+983 
-995 ESAIDAAKEIE
+995 
-1006 SRTIQEDFVTQSIFN
+1006 
-1021 ALGEMM
+1021 
-1027 ENYKESLRNNSA
+1027 
-1039 PNIFSNSDGVLFVQV
+1039 
-1054 TNPGEI
+1054 
-1060 ANAVS
+1060 AVS
-1065 GLPPTTI
+1065 GLHPMTI
-1072 NNTFSVDGKT
+1072 QNNFSVDGKMI
-1082 VATAVAPIVNKI
+1082 ATAIAPYVNSA
-1094 IGRGIRGNLMEVA
+1094 IGGTIRSNLMFKKWGD
-1107 R
+1107 

>member
-1 MAEAFEL
+1 
-8 YASFKI
+8 
-14 DTSGYTQDLNK
+14 
-25 IRQEMEQFQQ
+25 
-35 ELNSLAIHPTFDGGR
+35 
-50 FRSELQQAQQ
+50 
-60 QSTQATEEIQRLQ
+60 
-73 QQIQSLQE
+73 
-81 AADGGG
+81 
-87 SGDSGGGVLSGFL
+87 
-100 NRLDV
+100 
-105 IGDIASGQFLANMA
+105 
-119 VNGINSIIDGVTG
+119 
-132 SIDESIG
+132 
-139 LASDL
+139 
-144 VETQNVVDVTFEDS
+144 
-158 ASTINKWAQE
+158 
-168 ALNAYGIT
+168 
-176 ETKAKQYSSTLGA
+176 
-189 MLKSMGIADDKVLQM
+189 
-204 SMDMAGLAADM
+204 
-215 ASFYNLDH
+215 
-223 DTAFEKIRSGISGEN
+223 
-238 EPLKALGIN
+238 

-370 IVNSMRNMEQESGKA
+370 IVNSMRNMEQESGEA

-466 YLNSLIGG
+466 YLNSLIVG
-474 SNAEEVKAAYQ
+474 SNAEEVKAAYH
-485 DAAESAYSSFVS
+485 DVVENAYQSFVR
-497 TMSDISDYTFAD
+497 TMAGTNANYTFANTFD
-509 TLEGFMREAPDGSS
+509 EFFAS
-523 QYNDIIRARNG
+523 QYDEVDRAIRGVGDSSINLFDFGDMQAAAW
-534 FYSEF
+534 SKLTEAMSLQ
-539 HHTFTDLQ
+539 TF
-547 EDAWEMLTDAMN
+547 
-559 LQSSDSS
+559 DSS

-607 PEAEKQVKFNEA
+607 PEAEEQVKFNEA

-628 DLKSTVKDVYTYQ
+628 DIKTALKDVETYRA
-641 EDALKKAQEAYKG
+641 DTLKKAQEAYKG

-699 ALQQAEASGV
+699 ALQQAEAAGV

-751 EENAMAETK
+751 EENAMAETQ

-765 ANDETYQSMLSTME
+765 ADDETYQAMLETVQKS
-779 KALEA
+779 LEA
-784 FDQKDA
+784 FEQKDEIA
-790 ITAYMAENDSAF
+790 AYMAENNNSL
-802 LAGIDDIRKTLETE
+802 LAGIDKMRKTLEAE
-816 IPGINALLEQLGL
+816 IPGINALLEQLGF
-829 KQIDYELKDKPW
+829 KQIDYKIKNKPWVHDYGGARAGYADLFADVAKDKNAFNK
-841 ISDFFVRGDADQREE
+841 DEA
-856 DIAHE
+856 
-861 KAAPTLKEQAQAR
+861 KALHAIK
-874 RAREQARARSGYA
+874 ARARSGYA

-921 DILEQRMEENQRQR
+921 DILEQRMEENKRQR

-1039 PNIFSNSDGVLFVQV
+1039 PNIFSNGDGVLFVQV

>member
-14 DTSGYTQDLNK
+14 DTSGYTQELNK

-60 QSTQATEEIQRLQ
+60 QSTQATEEIKRLQ

-81 AADGGG
+81 AAED
-87 SGDSGGGVLSGFL
+87 SGDDSKNSITGLL
-100 NRLDV
+100 KR
-105 IGDIASGQFLANMA
+105 IGIVGEIASGQFLGNMF
-119 VNGINSIIDGVTG
+119 VNGVNTVINGVTG
-132 SIDESIG
+132 SISESIE

-144 VETQNVVDVTFEDS
+144 TETQNVVDVTFEDS

-189 MLKSMGIADDKVLQM
+189 MLKSMGIADDQVLQM

-223 DTAFEKIRSGISGEN
+223 DTAFEKIRSGISGET

-348 KIMQERDESIYDA
+348 KIMQERDDAIYDA

-370 IVNSMRNMEQESGKA
+370 IVNSMRNMEQESGEA

-466 YLNSLIGG
+466 YLNSLIVG
-474 SNAEEVKAAYQ
+474 SNAEEVKAAYH
-485 DAAESAYSSFVS
+485 DVVENAYQSFVR
-497 TMSDISDYTFAD
+497 TMAGTNANYTFANTFD
-509 TLEGFMREAPDGSS
+509 EFFAS
-523 QYNDIIRARNG
+523 QYDEVDRAIRGVGDSSINLFDFGDMQAAAW
-534 FYSEF
+534 SKLTEAMSLQ
-539 HHTFTDLQ
+539 TF
-547 EDAWEMLTDAMN
+547 
-559 LQSSDSS
+559 DSS
-566 AAAGELEDV
+566 AAAGELEEV

-584 KLNENQTAL
+584 KLSENQTAL

-607 PEAEKQVKFNEA
+607 PEVEKQVKFNEA

-628 DLKSTVKDVYTYQ
+628 NLKTALKDVDTYRA
-641 EDALKKAQEAYKG
+641 DTLKKAQEAYKG

-661 MVTHTQEEMKKL
+661 MVTHTRAEMDKL
-673 LDTDYSKENVL
+673 LATDYSKENVL

-699 ALQQAEASGV
+699 ALQQAEAAGV

-736 EEIKQLNADYQRARD
+736 EEIKQLNADYQRARN

-765 ANDETYQSMLSTME
+765 ANDETYQAMLETVKKS
-779 KALEA
+779 LEA
-784 FDQKDA
+784 FQQA
-790 ITAYMAENDSAF
+790 ETITAYMEENDSAL
-802 LAGIDDIRKTLETE
+802 LAGIDKMKETLESE
-816 IPGINALLEQLGL
+816 LPGINALLEKYGFGVKLSDLTPKYRTDYSTNETHYDFLGDISTGKGRAADAPL
-829 KQIDYELKDKPW
+829 AVGGHLTEYWAPNPETNPQELADVLAALEAKQK
-841 ISDFFVRGDADQREE
+841 
-856 DIAHE
+856 
-861 KAAPTLKEQAQAR
+861 
-874 RAREQARARSGYA
+874 
-887 DMIEDGLMPDDI
+887 
-899 KARAQRWNR
+899 
-908 LVEMKTQEMNDIV
+908 
-921 DILEQRMEENQRQR
+921 ENQKVR
-935 EAEEAE
+935 EGNGYWDKVQEAADKAYE
-941 QWNNRATKDMPPL
+941 NRKQVAKNLTFIREM
-954 YMMDTIIANAAHPKF
+954 
-969 VPNTYIGAPSSEQQ
+969 Q
-983 EKTTGGNFFSAI
+983 TTF
-995 ESAIDAAKEIE
+995 E
-1006 SRTIQEDFVTQSIFN
+1006 TMQ
-1021 ALGEMM
+1021 
-1027 ENYKESLRNNSA
+1027 ENYLTALKGRTVTNITNNE
-1039 PNIFSNSDGVLFVQV
+1039 DGVLWVRIE
-1054 TNPGEI
+1054 NP
-1060 ANAVS
+1060 ADVAKAVS

-1072 NNTFSVDGKT
+1072 QNNFSVDGKMI
-1082 VATAVAPIVNKI
+1082 ATAIAPYVDSA
-1094 IGRGIRGNLMEVA
+1094 IGGTIRSNLMFKKWGD
-1107 R
+1107 

>member
-14 DTSGYTQDLNK
+14 DTSGYTQELNK
-25 IRQEMEQFQQ
+25 IRQEMQQFQQ
-35 ELNSLAIHPTFDGGR
+35 ELNSFAVHPTFDAGR
-50 FRSELQQAQQ
+50 FRAELQQAQQ

-73 QQIQSLQE
+73 QQIQSLQQ

-100 NRLDV
+100 SQLDV
-105 IGDIASGQFLANMA
+105 IGDIASGQFIANMA
-119 VNGINSIIDGVTG
+119 VNGINSIIDGITG

-189 MLKSMGIADDKVLQM
+189 MLKSMGIADDQVLQM

-223 DTAFEKIRSGISGEN
+223 DTAFEKIRSGISGET

-370 IVNSMRNMEQESGKA
+370 IVNSMRNMEQESGEA

-466 YLNSLIGG
+466 YLNSLIVG
-474 SNAEEVKAAYQ
+474 SNAEEVKSAYHDVVENAYQ
-485 DAAESAYSSFVS
+485 SFVR
-497 TMSDISDYTFAD
+497 TMAGTNANYTFANTFD
-509 TLEGFMREAPDGSS
+509 EFFAS
-523 QYNDIIRARNG
+523 QYDEVDRAIRGVGDSSINLFDFGDMQAAAW
-534 FYSEF
+534 SKLTEAMSLQ
-539 HHTFTDLQ
+539 TF
-547 EDAWEMLTDAMN
+547 
-559 LQSSDSS
+559 DSS
-566 AAAGELEDV
+566 AAAGELEEV

-584 KLNENQTAL
+584 KLSENQTAL

-607 PEAEKQVKFNEA
+607 PEAEEQVKFNEA

-628 DLKSTVKDVYTYQ
+628 DLKTALKDVDTYRA
-641 EDALKKAQEAYKG
+641 DTLKKAQEDYKG

-760 TRYTL
+760 TRL
-765 ANDETYQSMLSTME
+765 ALADDETYQAMLETVQKS
-779 KALEA
+779 LEA
-784 FDQKDA
+784 FEQKDEIA
-790 ITAYMAENDSAF
+790 AYMAENNNSL
-802 LAGIDDIRKTLETE
+802 LAGIDKMRKTLEAE
-816 IPGINALLEQLGL
+816 IPGINALLEQLGF
-829 KQIDYELKDKPW
+829 KQIDYKIKDKPW
-841 ISDFFVRGDADQREE
+841 VHDYGGARAGYADLFADVAKDKNAFNKDE
-856 DIAHE
+856 A
-861 KAAPTLKEQAQAR
+861 KALHAIK
-874 RAREQARARSGYA
+874 ARARSGYA

-983 EKTTGGNFFSAI
+983 EKTTGGNVFSAI

-1054 TNPGEI
+1054 TNPDEI

-1082 VATAVAPIVNKI
+1082 VATEVAPIVNKI

>member
-14 DTSGYTQDLNK
+14 DTSGYTQELNK
-25 IRQEMEQFQQ
+25 IRQEMQQFQQ
-35 ELNSLAIHPTFDGGR
+35 ELNSFAVHPTFDGGR
-50 FRSELQQAQQ
+50 FQRELQQAQQ

-73 QQIQSLQE
+73 QQIQSLQQ
-81 AADGGG
+81 AADG
-87 SGDSGGGVLSGFL
+87 GDSGGGVLSGFL
-100 NRLDV
+100 SRLDV

-132 SIDESIG
+132 SISESIE

-189 MLKSMGIADDKVLQM
+189 MLKSMGIADDQVLQM

-330 SLLNNVL
+330 SLLNNAL
-337 SDKSYQYTTAE
+337 SDKSYQQTAIE
-348 KIMQERDESIYDA
+348 KIYSERDESLFDA
-361 KATYAQSLT
+361 EVAYQRSLT
-370 IVNSMRNMEQESGKA
+370 IVDSMRSIEDESGDA
-385 VKATKAWQEALEN
+385 VKSTEEWRAALEAL
-398 LKNVMPGLSQYVDL
+398 KDVMPGLSQYVDL
-412 TSDAIMGNTERIKQ
+412 TTDAIIGNDEAIQ
-426 YVDTVNGVSLYGA
+426 NYVDTLHGVTKYNSY
-439 HDTAVT
+439 DQAVS
-445 DAQAAVDE
+445 DAQKRYDDLQTQIAETKADIAKRELLIQSSDELQKLYDKRVEDAWRTYAQRYGYEPDYQTARNMPSSDVRSYAYATSTENPYANLGGLATGLNAEQIYYFDLFRNAQNAAKDPLAQEKEELESEKKELAELVPQAEAAAVALDDVKKSREEYVNSPEGRKAKLNSDFKAAVD
-453 TEKQLESLYARRD
+453 A
-466 YLNSLIGG
+466 
-474 SNAEEVKAAYQ
+474 
-485 DAAESAYSSFVS
+485 
-497 TMSDISDYTFAD
+497 
-509 TLEGFMREAPDGSS
+509 
-523 QYNDIIRARNG
+523 
-534 FYSEF
+534 
-539 HHTFTDLQ
+539 
-547 EDAWEMLTDAMN
+547 
-559 LQSSDSS
+559 
-566 AAAGELEDV
+566 
-575 NRQIEETND
+575 
-584 KLNENQTAL
+584 
-593 ARATAEWE
+593 
-601 AYKRAH
+601 
-607 PEAEKQVKFNEA
+607 
-619 IEDEKKALE
+619 EKKALE
-628 DLKSTVKDVYTYQ
+628 DLKTTVQDVYTYQ
-641 EDALKKAQEAYKG
+641 EDALKKMQKSYKG
-654 VASGMGY
+654 VASGFGF
-661 MVTHTQEEMKKL
+661 MVKHTRDEMQEL
-673 LDTDYSKENVL
+673 LN
-684 SWYGT
+684 
-689 NADALHAYND
+689 
-699 ALQQAEASGV
+699 
-709 DVGILSGLTTYS
+709 TTYS
-721 RDNDAYL
+721 EENVMGWWEQNANVLEEYNAQLREARDAGLDTGIIEGLLTYSTENEATLARYLDLARNNPDA
-728 SRLLNLTP
+728 
-736 EEIKQLNADYQRARD
+736 IAALNAKYARVRAA
-751 EENAMAETK
+751 ENDSAAFATEI
-760 TRYTL
+760 TL

-784 FDQKDA
+784 FDQKDVIA
-790 ITAYMAENDSAF
+790 AYMAENDNSL
-802 LAGIDDIRKTLETE
+802 LAGIDDMRKTLEAE
-816 IPGINALLEQLGL
+816 IPGINALLEQLGF
-829 KQIDYELKDKPW
+829 KTIDYEIKDKPW
-841 ISDFFVRGDADQREE
+841 VHDYGGARAGYADLFDDVAKDKNAFNKDE
-856 DIAHE
+856 A
-861 KAAPTLKEQAQAR
+861 KALHAIE
-874 RAREQARARSGYA
+874 ARARSGYA

-921 DILEQRMEENQRQR
+921 GILEQRMEENQRQR

-954 YMMDTIIANAAHPKF
+954 YMMDTIIANEAHPKF

-983 EKTTGGNFFSAI
+983 EKTTGGNIFSAI

-1006 SRTIQEDFVTQSIFN
+1006 SRTIQEGFVTQPIFN
-1021 ALGEMM
+1021 TLGEMM
-1027 ENYKESLRNNSA
+1027 ENYKESLKNNSA
-1039 PNIFSNSDGVLFVQV
+1039 PNIFNNGDGVLFVQV
-1054 TNPGEI
+1054 TNPDEI

-1082 VATAVAPIVNKI
+1082 VATAVAPIVNKT

>member
-1 MAEAFEL
+1 
-8 YASFKI
+8 
-14 DTSGYTQDLNK
+14 
-25 IRQEMEQFQQ
+25 
-35 ELNSLAIHPTFDGGR
+35 
-50 FRSELQQAQQ
+50 
-60 QSTQATEEIQRLQ
+60 
-73 QQIQSLQE
+73 
-81 AADGGG
+81 
-87 SGDSGGGVLSGFL
+87 
-100 NRLDV
+100 
-105 IGDIASGQFLANMA
+105 
-119 VNGINSIIDGVTG
+119 
-132 SIDESIG
+132 
-139 LASDL
+139 
-144 VETQNVVDVTFEDS
+144 
-158 ASTINKWAQE
+158 
-168 ALNAYGIT
+168 
-176 ETKAKQYSSTLGA
+176 
-189 MLKSMGIADDKVLQM
+189 
-204 SMDMAGLAADM
+204 
-215 ASFYNLDH
+215 
-223 DTAFEKIRSGISGEN
+223 
-238 EPLKALGIN
+238 

-337 SDKSYQYTTAE
+337 SDKSYQQTAIE
-348 KIMQERDESIYDA
+348 KIYSERDESLFDA
-361 KATYAQSLT
+361 EVAYQRSLT
-370 IVNSMRNMEQESGKA
+370 IVDSMRSIEDESGDA
-385 VKATKAWQEALEN
+385 VKSTEEWRAALEAL
-398 LKNVMPGLSQYVDL
+398 KDVMPGLSQYVDL
-412 TSDAIMGNTERIKQ
+412 TTDAIIGNDEAIQ
-426 YVDTVNGVSLYGA
+426 NYVDTLHGVTKYNSYEQA
-439 HDTAVT
+439 ES
-445 DAQAAVDE
+445 DAQKRYDDLQTQIAEKEADIAKRELLIQSSDELQKLYDKRVEDAWRTYAQRYGYEPDYQTARNMPASDVRSYAYATGTTANPHANLGGLVTGLNAEQIYYFDLFRNAQNAAKDPLAQEKAELESEKEELAELVPQAEAAAVALDDVKKSREEYVNSPEGRKAKLNSDFKAAVD
-453 TEKQLESLYARRD
+453 A
-466 YLNSLIGG
+466 
-474 SNAEEVKAAYQ
+474 
-485 DAAESAYSSFVS
+485 
-497 TMSDISDYTFAD
+497 
-509 TLEGFMREAPDGSS
+509 
-523 QYNDIIRARNG
+523 
-534 FYSEF
+534 
-539 HHTFTDLQ
+539 
-547 EDAWEMLTDAMN
+547 
-559 LQSSDSS
+559 
-566 AAAGELEDV
+566 
-575 NRQIEETND
+575 
-584 KLNENQTAL
+584 
-593 ARATAEWE
+593 
-601 AYKRAH
+601 
-607 PEAEKQVKFNEA
+607 
-619 IEDEKKALE
+619 EKKALE

-641 EDALKKAQEAYKG
+641 EDALKKMQKSYKG
-654 VASGMGY
+654 VASGFGF
-661 MVTHTQEEMKKL
+661 MVKHTRDEMQEL
-673 LDTDYSKENVL
+673 LN
-684 SWYGT
+684 
-689 NADALHAYND
+689 
-699 ALQQAEASGV
+699 
-709 DVGILSGLTTYS
+709 TTYS
-721 RDNDAYL
+721 EENVMGWWEQNANVLEEYNAQLREARDAGLDTGIIEGLLTYSTENEATLARYLDMARNNPDA
-728 SRLLNLTP
+728 
-736 EEIKQLNADYQRARD
+736 IAALNAKYARVRAA
-751 EENAMAETK
+751 ENDSAAFATEI
-760 TRYTL
+760 TL

-802 LAGIDDIRKTLETE
+802 LAGIDDIRKTLEAE
-816 IPGINALLEQLGL
+816 IPGINALLEQLGF

-861 KAAPTLKEQAQAR
+861 KTAPTLKEQAQAR

-983 EKTTGGNFFSAI
+983 EKTTGGNVFSAI

-1054 TNPGEI
+1054 TNPDEI

-1082 VATAVAPIVNKI
+1082 VATEVAPIVNKI

>member
-14 DTSGYTQDLNK
+14 DTSGYTQELNK

-50 FRSELQQAQQ
+50 FRTELQQAQQ
-60 QSTQATEEIQRLQ
+60 QSTQATEEIKRLQ

-81 AADGGG
+81 AAED
-87 SGDSGGGVLSGFL
+87 SGDDSKNSITGLL
-100 NRLDV
+100 KR
-105 IGDIASGQFLANMA
+105 IGIVGEIASGQFLGNMF
-119 VNGINSIIDGVTG
+119 VNGVNTVIDGVTG
-132 SIDESIG
+132 SISESIE

-144 VETQNVVDVTFEDS
+144 TETQNVVDVTFEDS

-189 MLKSMGIADDKVLQM
+189 MLKSMGIADDQVLQM
-204 SMDMAGLAADM
+204 STDMAGLAADM

-223 DTAFEKIRSGISGEN
+223 DTAFEKIRSGISGET

-370 IVNSMRNMEQESGKA
+370 IVNSMRNMEQESGVA

-466 YLNSLIGG
+466 YLNSLIVG
-474 SNAEEVKAAYQ
+474 SNAEEVKAAYH
-485 DAAESAYSSFVS
+485 DVVENAYQSFVR
-497 TMSDISDYTFAD
+497 TMAGTNANYTFANTFD
-509 TLEGFMREAPDGSS
+509 EFFAS
-523 QYNDIIRARNG
+523 QYDEVDRAIRGVGDSSINLFDFGDMQAAAW
-534 FYSEF
+534 SKLTEAMSLQ
-539 HHTFTDLQ
+539 TF
-547 EDAWEMLTDAMN
+547 
-559 LQSSDSS
+559 DSS
-566 AAAGELEDV
+566 AAAGELEEV

-584 KLNENQTAL
+584 KQNENQTVL
-593 ARATAEWE
+593 ARAIAERE

-607 PEAEKQVKFNEA
+607 PEAEEQVKFNEA

-628 DLKSTVKDVYTYQ
+628 DLKTALKDVDTYRA
-641 EDALKKAQEAYKG
+641 DTLKKAQEAYKG

-699 ALQQAEASGV
+699 ALQQAEAAGV

-765 ANDETYQSMLSTME
+765 ADDETYQAMLETVQKS
-779 KALEA
+779 LEA
-784 FDQKDA
+784 FEQKDEIA
-790 ITAYMAENDSAF
+790 AYMAENNSAV
-802 LAGIDDIRKTLETE
+802 LVGINTMRETLEAK
-816 IPGINALLEQLGL
+816 IPGINALLEQLGF

-861 KAAPTLKEQAQAR
+861 KTAPTLKEQAQAR

-908 LVEMKTQEMNDIV
+908 LVKMKTQEMNDIV

-983 EKTTGGNFFSAI
+983 EKTTGGNVFSAI

-1006 SRTIQEDFVTQSIFN
+1006 SRTIQEDFVKQSIFN

-1054 TNPGEI
+1054 TNPDAI

-1082 VATAVAPIVNKI
+1082 VATTVAPIVNKT

>member
-14 DTSGYTQDLNK
+14 DTSGYTQELNK
-25 IRQEMEQFQQ
+25 IRQEMEQFHQ
-35 ELNSLAIHPTFDGGR
+35 ELNSLDIHPTFDGGR
-50 FRSELQQAQQ
+50 FRTELQQAQQ
-60 QSTQATEEIQRLQ
+60 QSTQATEEIKRLQ

-81 AADGGG
+81 AAED
-87 SGDSGGGVLSGFL
+87 SGDDSQNSITGLL
-100 NRLDV
+100 KR
-105 IGDIASGQFLANMA
+105 IGIVGEIASGQFLGNMF
-119 VNGINSIIDGVTG
+119 VNGVNTVIDGVTG
-132 SIDESIG
+132 SISESIE

-144 VETQNVVDVTFEDS
+144 TETQNVVDVTFEDS

-189 MLKSMGIADDKVLQM
+189 MLKSMGIADDQVLQM

-223 DTAFEKIRSGISGEN
+223 DTAFEKIRSGISGET

-325 VTPAI
+325 VTPVI

-370 IVNSMRNMEQESGKA
+370 IVNSMRNMEQESGEA
-385 VKATKAWQEALEN
+385 VKATKAWQKALEN

-466 YLNSLIGG
+466 YLNSLIVG
-474 SNAEEVKAAYQ
+474 SNAEEVKAAYH
-485 DAAESAYSSFVS
+485 DVVENAYQSFVR
-497 TMSDISDYTFAD
+497 TMAGINANYTFANTFD
-509 TLEGFMREAPDGSS
+509 EFFAS
-523 QYNDIIRARNG
+523 QYDEVDRAIRG
-534 FYSEF
+534 VGYSSINLFEF
-539 HHTFTDLQ
+539 EDMQAAAWSKLTEAMSLQTF
-547 EDAWEMLTDAMN
+547 
-559 LQSSDSS
+559 DSS
-566 AAAGELEDV
+566 ATAGELEEV

-607 PEAEKQVKFNEA
+607 PEAEEQVKFNEA

-628 DLKSTVKDVYTYQ
+628 DLKTALKDVEPYRADT
-641 EDALKKAQEAYKG
+641 LKKAQEAYKG

-673 LDTDYSKENVL
+673 LDSDYSKENVL

-699 ALQQAEASGV
+699 ALQQAEAAGV
-709 DVGILSGLTTYS
+709 DVDILSGLTTYS

-736 EEIKQLNADYQRARD
+736 EEIKQLNADYQRARN

-760 TRYTL
+760 TRL
-765 ANDETYQSMLSTME
+765 ALADDETYQAMRETVKKS
-779 KALEA
+779 LEA
-784 FDQKDA
+784 FQQTET
-790 ITAYMAENDSAF
+790 ITAYMEENDSAL
-802 LAGIDDIRKTLETE
+802 LAGIDKMKETLESE
-816 IPGINALLEQLGL
+816 LPGINALLEKYGFGVQLSDL
-829 KQIDYELKDKPW
+829 TPKYRTDYSTNETHYDFLGD
-841 ISDFFVRGDADQREE
+841 ISTGKGRAADAPL
-856 DIAHE
+856 AVGGH
-861 KAAPTLKEQAQAR
+861 
-874 RAREQARARSGYA
+874 
-887 DMIEDGLMPDDI
+887 
-899 KARAQRWNR
+899 
-908 LVEMKTQEMNDIV
+908 LVEYWAPNPETNPQELADV
-921 DILEQRMEENQRQR
+921 LAALEAKQEENQKVR
-935 EAEEAE
+935 EGNGYWDKAQEAVDKAYE
-941 QWNNRATKDMPPL
+941 NRKQVAKNLTFIREM
-954 YMMDTIIANAAHPKF
+954 H
-969 VPNTYIGAPSSEQQ
+969 
-983 EKTTGGNFFSAI
+983 TTF
-995 ESAIDAAKEIE
+995 E
-1006 SRTIQEDFVTQSIFN
+1006 TMQ
-1021 ALGEMM
+1021 
-1027 ENYKESLRNNSA
+1027 ENYLTALKERTA
-1039 PNIFSNSDGVLFVQV
+1039 PNITNNENGVLC
-1054 TNPGEI
+1054 TRIENPADI
-1060 ANAVS
+1060 AKAVS
-1065 GLPPTTI
+1065 GLPPMTI
-1072 NNTFSVDGKT
+1072 QNNFSVDGKT
-1082 VATAVAPIVNKI
+1082 IATAIAPYVNSA
-1094 IGRGIRGNLMEVA
+1094 IGGTIRSNLMFTKWGD
-1107 R
+1107 

>member
-14 DTSGYTQDLNK
+14 DTSGYTQELNK
-25 IRQEMEQFQQ
+25 IRQEMQQFQQ
-35 ELNSLAIHPTFDGGR
+35 ELNSFAVHPTFDAGR
-50 FRSELQQAQQ
+50 FRAELQQAQQ

-73 QQIQSLQE
+73 QQIQSLQQ

-100 NRLDV
+100 SQLDV
-105 IGDIASGQFLANMA
+105 IGDIASGQFIANMA
-119 VNGINSIIDGVTG
+119 VNGINSIIDGITG

-189 MLKSMGIADDKVLQM
+189 MLKSMGIADDQVLQM

-223 DTAFEKIRSGISGEN
+223 DTAFEKIRSGISGET

-370 IVNSMRNMEQESGKA
+370 IVNSMRNMEQESGEA

-466 YLNSLIGG
+466 YLNSLIVG
-474 SNAEEVKAAYQ
+474 SNAEEVKAAYH
-485 DAAESAYSSFVS
+485 DVVENAYQSFVR
-497 TMSDISDYTFAD
+497 TMAGTNANYTFANTFD
-509 TLEGFMREAPDGSS
+509 EFFAS
-523 QYNDIIRARNG
+523 QYDEVDRAIRGVGDSSINLFDFGDMQAAAW
-534 FYSEF
+534 SKLTEAMSLQ
-539 HHTFTDLQ
+539 TF
-547 EDAWEMLTDAMN
+547 
-559 LQSSDSS
+559 DSS

-607 PEAEKQVKFNEA
+607 PEAEEQVKFNEA
-619 IEDEKKALE
+619 VENEKKALE
-628 DLKSTVKDVYTYQ
+628 DLKTALKDVETYRA
-641 EDALKKAQEAYKG
+641 DTLKKAQEAYKG

-661 MVTHTQEEMKKL
+661 MVTHTRAEMDKL
-673 LDTDYSKENVL
+673 LATDYSKENVL

-736 EEIKQLNADYQRARD
+736 EEIKQLNADYQRARN

-765 ANDETYQSMLSTME
+765 ADDETYQAMLETVQKS
-779 KALEA
+779 LEA
-784 FDQKDA
+784 FEQKDA
-790 ITAYMAENDSAF
+790 IAAYMAENNSAV
-802 LAGIDDIRKTLETE
+802 LAGINTMRETLEAE
-816 IPGINALLEQLGL
+816 IPGINALLEQLGF
-829 KQIDYELKDKPW
+829 KQIDYELEDKPW

-861 KAAPTLKEQAQAR
+861 KTAPTLKEQAQAR

-983 EKTTGGNFFSAI
+983 EKTTGGNVFSAI

-1054 TNPGEI
+1054 TNPYEI

-1082 VATAVAPIVNKI
+1082 VATEVAPIVNKI

>member
-14 DTSGYTQDLNK
+14 DTSGYTQELNK

-73 QQIQSLQE
+73 QQIQSLQQ
-81 AADGGG
+81 AADGG

-100 NRLDV
+100 SRLDV

-119 VNGINSIIDGVTG
+119 VNGINSIIDGITG

-189 MLKSMGIADDKVLQM
+189 MLKSMGIADDQVLQM

-370 IVNSMRNMEQESGKA
+370 IVNSMRNMEQESGEA

-466 YLNSLIGG
+466 YLNSLIVG
-474 SNAEEVKAAYQ
+474 SNTEEVKSAYHDVVENAYQSFVRTMAGTNANYTFANTFDEFFASQYDEVDKAIRGVGDSSINLFDFGDMQ
-485 DAAESAYSSFVS
+485 DAAWSKLTEA
-497 TMSDISDYTFAD
+497 MSLQTF
-509 TLEGFMREAPDGSS
+509 
-523 QYNDIIRARNG
+523 
-534 FYSEF
+534 
-539 HHTFTDLQ
+539 
-547 EDAWEMLTDAMN
+547 
-559 LQSSDSS
+559 DSS
-566 AAAGELEDV
+566 AAAGELEEV

-607 PEAEKQVKFNEA
+607 PEAEEQVKFNEA
-619 IEDEKKALE
+619 VEDEKKALE
-628 DLKSTVKDVYTYQ
+628 DIKTALKDVETYRA
-641 EDALKKAQEAYKG
+641 DTLKKAQEAYKG

-760 TRYTL
+760 TRL
-765 ANDETYQSMLSTME
+765 ALADDETYQAMLETVQKS
-779 KALEA
+779 LEA
-784 FDQKDA
+784 FEQKDEIA
-790 ITAYMAENDSAF
+790 AYMAENNNSL
-802 LAGIDDIRKTLETE
+802 LAGIDKMRKTLEAE
-816 IPGINALLEQLGL
+816 IPGINALLEQLGF
-829 KQIDYELKDKPW
+829 KQIDYKIKDKPW
-841 ISDFFVRGDADQREE
+841 VHDYGGARAGYADLFADVAKDKNAFNKDE
-856 DIAHE
+856 A
-861 KAAPTLKEQAQAR
+861 KALHAIK
-874 RAREQARARSGYA
+874 ARARSGYA

-941 QWNNRATKDMPPL
+941 QRNNRATKDMPPL

-983 EKTTGGNFFSAI
+983 EKTTGGNVFSAI

-1006 SRTIQEDFVTQSIFN
+1006 SRTVQEDFVTQSIFN

-1054 TNPGEI
+1054 TNPDEI
-1060 ANAVS
+1060 ATAVS

-1082 VATAVAPIVNKI
+1082 VSTAVAPIVNKI

>member
-14 DTSGYTQDLNK
+14 DTSGYTQELNK

-60 QSTQATEEIQRLQ
+60 QSTQATEEIKRLQ

-81 AADGGG
+81 AAED
-87 SGDSGGGVLSGFL
+87 SGDDSKNSITGLL
-100 NRLDV
+100 KR
-105 IGDIASGQFLANMA
+105 IGIVGEIASGQFLGNMF
-119 VNGINSIIDGVTG
+119 VNGVNTVINGVTG
-132 SIDESIG
+132 SISESIE

-144 VETQNVVDVTFEDS
+144 TETQNVVDVTFEDS

-189 MLKSMGIADDKVLQM
+189 MLKSMGIADDQVLQM

-223 DTAFEKIRSGISGEN
+223 DTAFEKIRSGISGET

-337 SDKSYQYTTAE
+337 SDKSYQQTAIE
-348 KIMQERDESIYDA
+348 KIYSERDESLFDA
-361 KATYAQSLT
+361 EVAYQRSLT
-370 IVNSMRNMEQESGKA
+370 IVDSMRSIEDESGDA
-385 VKATKAWQEALEN
+385 VKSTEEWRAALEAL
-398 LKNVMPGLSQYVDL
+398 KDVMPGLSQYVDL
-412 TSDAIMGNTERIKQ
+412 TTDAIIGNDEAIQ
-426 YVDTVNGVSLYGA
+426 NYVDTLHGVTKYNSY
-439 HDTAVT
+439 DQAVS
-445 DAQAAVDE
+445 DAQKRYDDLQTQIAEKEADIAKRELLIQSSDELQKLYDKRVEDAWRTYAQRYGYEPDYQTARNMPASDVRSYAYATGTTANPHANLGGLVTGLNAEQIYYFDLFRNAQNAAKDPLAQEKAELESEKEELAELVPQAEEAAVALDDVKKSREEYVNSPEGRKAKLNSDFKAAVD
-453 TEKQLESLYARRD
+453 A
-466 YLNSLIGG
+466 
-474 SNAEEVKAAYQ
+474 
-485 DAAESAYSSFVS
+485 
-497 TMSDISDYTFAD
+497 
-509 TLEGFMREAPDGSS
+509 
-523 QYNDIIRARNG
+523 
-534 FYSEF
+534 
-539 HHTFTDLQ
+539 
-547 EDAWEMLTDAMN
+547 
-559 LQSSDSS
+559 
-566 AAAGELEDV
+566 
-575 NRQIEETND
+575 
-584 KLNENQTAL
+584 
-593 ARATAEWE
+593 
-601 AYKRAH
+601 
-607 PEAEKQVKFNEA
+607 
-619 IEDEKKALE
+619 EKKALE
-628 DLKSTVKDVYTYQ
+628 DLKTALKDVDTYRA
-641 EDALKKAQEAYKG
+641 DTLKKAQEAYKG

-699 ALQQAEASGV
+699 ALKQAEAAGV

-765 ANDETYQSMLSTME
+765 ANDETYQAMLETVKKS
-779 KALEA
+779 LEA
-784 FDQKDA
+784 FEQKDA
-790 ITAYMAENDSAF
+790 IAAYMAENNSAF
-802 LAGIDDIRKTLETE
+802 LAGIDDMKQTLVKE
-816 IPGINALLEQLGL
+816 IPQINALLKILGFNNKIETKIHEWTTDFSQNETPYDFL
-829 KQIDYELKDKPW
+829 GDISTGKGRAANAPLAVGGHLMEYWAPNPETNPQELADVLAALEAKQKENQKVREGNGYWDKAQEAADKAYENRRQVAKNLTF
-841 ISDFFVRGDADQREE
+841 IREMQTTFE
-856 DIAHE
+856 TMQENYLTA
-861 KAAPTLKEQAQAR
+861 LKER
-874 RAREQARARSGYA
+874 
-887 DMIEDGLMPDDI
+887 
-899 KARAQRWNR
+899 K
-908 LVEMKTQEMNDIV
+908 
-921 DILEQRMEENQRQR
+921 
-935 EAEEAE
+935 
-941 QWNNRATKDMPPL
+941 
-954 YMMDTIIANAAHPKF
+954 
-969 VPNTYIGAPSSEQQ
+969 
-983 EKTTGGNFFSAI
+983 
-995 ESAIDAAKEIE
+995 
-1006 SRTIQEDFVTQSIFN
+1006 
-1021 ALGEMM
+1021 
-1027 ENYKESLRNNSA
+1027 A
-1039 PNIFSNSDGVLFVQV
+1039 PNITNNEDGVLWVRIE
-1054 TNPGEI
+1054 NP
-1060 ANAVS
+1060 ADVAKAVS

-1072 NNTFSVDGKT
+1072 QNNFSVDGKMI
-1082 VATAVAPIVNKI
+1082 ATAIAPYVNSA
-1094 IGRGIRGNLMEVA
+1094 IGGTIRSNLMFTKWGD
-1107 R
+1107 

>member
-14 DTSGYTQDLNK
+14 DTSGYTQELNK

-50 FRSELQQAQQ
+50 FQAELQQAQQ
-60 QSTQATEEIQRLQ
+60 QSTQATEEIKRLQ
-73 QQIQSLQE
+73 QQIQSLQQ

-100 NRLDV
+100 SSLDV

-119 VNGINSIIDGVTG
+119 VNGINSIIDGITG

-189 MLKSMGIADDKVLQM
+189 MLKSMGIADDQVLQM

-223 DTAFEKIRSGISGEN
+223 DTAFEKIRSGISGET

-337 SDKSYQYTTAE
+337 SDKSYQQTAIE
-348 KIMQERDESIYDA
+348 KIYSERDESLFDA
-361 KATYAQSLT
+361 EVAYQRSLT
-370 IVNSMRNMEQESGKA
+370 IVDSMRSIEDESGDA
-385 VKATKAWQEALEN
+385 VKSTEEWRAALEAL
-398 LKNVMPGLSQYVDL
+398 KDVMPGLSQYVDL
-412 TSDAIMGNTERIKQ
+412 TTDAIIGNDEAIQ
-426 YVDTVNGVSLYGA
+426 NYVDTLHGVTKYNSY
-439 HDTAVT
+439 DQAVS
-445 DAQAAVDE
+445 DAQKRYDDLQTQIAEKEADIAKRELLIQSSDELQKLYDKRVEDAWRTYAQRYGYEPDYQTARNMPASDVRSYAYATGTTANPHANLGGLVTGLNAEQIYYFDLFRNAQNAAKDPLAQEKAELESEKEELAELVPQAEAAAVALDDVKKSREEYVNSPEGRKAKLNSDFKAAVD
-453 TEKQLESLYARRD
+453 A
-466 YLNSLIGG
+466 
-474 SNAEEVKAAYQ
+474 
-485 DAAESAYSSFVS
+485 
-497 TMSDISDYTFAD
+497 
-509 TLEGFMREAPDGSS
+509 
-523 QYNDIIRARNG
+523 
-534 FYSEF
+534 
-539 HHTFTDLQ
+539 
-547 EDAWEMLTDAMN
+547 
-559 LQSSDSS
+559 
-566 AAAGELEDV
+566 
-575 NRQIEETND
+575 
-584 KLNENQTAL
+584 
-593 ARATAEWE
+593 
-601 AYKRAH
+601 
-607 PEAEKQVKFNEA
+607 
-619 IEDEKKALE
+619 EKKALD
-628 DLKSTVKDVYTYQ
+628 DLKTALKDVDTYRA
-641 EDALKKAQEAYKG
+641 DTLKKAQEAYKG

-661 MVTHTQEEMKKL
+661 MVTHTRAEMDKL
-673 LDTDYSKENVL
+673 LATDYSKENVL

-699 ALQQAEASGV
+699 ALQQAEAAGV

-751 EENAMAETK
+751 EENAMAEIK

-765 ANDETYQSMLSTME
+765 ADDETYQAMLETVQKS
-779 KALEA
+779 LEA
-784 FDQKDA
+784 FEQKDEIA
-790 ITAYMAENDSAF
+790 AYMAENNNSL
-802 LAGIDDIRKTLETE
+802 LAGIDKMRKTLEAE
-816 IPGINALLEQLGL
+816 IPGINALLEQLGF
-829 KQIDYELKDKPW
+829 KQINYKIKNKPWVHDYGGARAGYADLFADVAKDKNAFNK
-841 ISDFFVRGDADQREE
+841 DEA
-856 DIAHE
+856 
-861 KAAPTLKEQAQAR
+861 KALHAIK
-874 RAREQARARSGYA
+874 ARARSGYA

-1027 ENYKESLRNNSA
+1027 ENYKEILRNNSA

-1065 GLPPTTI
+1065 GLPLTTI

>member
-14 DTSGYTQDLNK
+14 DTSGYTQELNK

-73 QQIQSLQE
+73 QQIQSLQQ
-81 AADGGG
+81 AADGG

-100 NRLDV
+100 SRLDV

-119 VNGINSIIDGVTG
+119 VNGINSIIDGITG

-189 MLKSMGIADDKVLQM
+189 MLKSMGIADDQVLQM

-337 SDKSYQYTTAE
+337 SVQSYQYTDAA
-348 KIMQERDESIYDA
+348 KNLIERNESIYEA
-361 KATYAQSLT
+361 QATYAQSMT
-370 IVNSMRNMEQESGKA
+370 IMNAMRNMEEESGDAIKSTNEW
-385 VKATKAWQEALEN
+385 KDALED
-398 LKNVMPGLSQYVDL
+398 LKNVMPGLARYVDL
-412 TSDAIMGNTERIKQ
+412 TSDAIVGNTESISK
-426 YVDTVNGVSLYGA
+426 YVDTLNGVSLYAA
-439 HDTAVT
+439 HEEAV
-445 DAQAAVDE
+445 
-453 TEKQLESLYARRD
+453 
-466 YLNSLIGG
+466 
-474 SNAEEVKAAYQ
+474 SNAKEQLNQDKQYLAELEAQKRYIQEQIDAAGTETVKAANKAALDSAYAYFKSTVPYYDLADTYDEFVKYSFGHISQ
-485 DAAESAYSSFVS
+485 RNDIERGRMGNRHSAYEKLNDTQEAAWQALLAAENNYNDPTASLIEKLKELDSQIAETSVS
-497 TMSDISDYTFAD
+497 INEETAAFEKLTAEQEEFNKANKEAKWQYDFNKSVDAQKQAFADLKTALGDLETYQAD
-509 TLEGFMREAPDGSS
+509 TLAKM
-523 QYNDIIRARNG
+523 
-534 FYSEF
+534 
-539 HHTFTDLQ
+539 
-547 EDAWEMLTDAMN
+547 
-559 LQSSDSS
+559 
-566 AAAGELEDV
+566 
-575 NRQIEETND
+575 
-584 KLNENQTAL
+584 
-593 ARATAEWE
+593 
-601 AYKRAH
+601 
-607 PEAEKQVKFNEA
+607 EKSYRG
-619 IEDEKKALE
+619 L
-628 DLKSTVKDVYTYQ
+628 
-641 EDALKKAQEAYKG
+641 
-654 VASGMGY
+654 ASGLGF
-661 MVTHTQEEMKKL
+661 MVTHTEAEFDKL
-673 LDTDYSKENVL
+673 VSGKYSEKNVMGWFEN
-684 SWYGT
+684 
-689 NADALHAYND
+689 NAESLKAYND
-699 ALQQAEASGV
+699 ALEQAKEAGY
-709 DVGILSGLTTYS
+709 DPGILAQIAKYS
-721 RDNDAYL
+721 TENDALLARYL
-728 SRLLNLTP
+728 SVADDP
-736 EEIKQLNADYQRARD
+736 EKVKKINAGYQATIA
-751 EENAMAETK
+751 EENRSAQIATDFEMASDEKYQSLVKIAEQYLELYNQSSEITSAMAK
-760 TRYTL
+760 NKNAFL
-765 ANDETYQSMLSTME
+765 GGIDDLK
-779 KALEA
+779 KALE
-784 FDQKDA
+784 
-790 ITAYMAENDSAF
+790 EE
-802 LAGIDDIRKTLETE
+802 L
-816 IPGINALLEQLGL
+816 PGINELLEKYGFV
-829 KQIDYELKDKPW
+829 KIKNDFEKKPW
-841 ISDFFVRGDADQREE
+841 IHDFGG
-856 DIAHE
+856 
-861 KAAPTLKEQAQAR
+861 
-874 RAREQARARSGYA
+874 AREGYADLFADVAKDKNAFNKDEAKALHAIKARARSGYA

-983 EKTTGGNFFSAI
+983 EKTTGGNVFSAI

-1006 SRTIQEDFVTQSIFN
+1006 SRTIQEDFVTQSISN
-1021 ALGEMM
+1021 AFGEMM

-1082 VATAVAPIVNKI
+1082 VATEVAPIVNKI

>member
-14 DTSGYTQDLNK
+14 DTSGYTQELNK
-25 IRQEMEQFQQ
+25 IRQEMQQFQQ
-35 ELNSLAIHPTFDGGR
+35 ELNSFAMHPTFDGGR
-50 FRSELQQAQQ
+50 FRAELQQAQQ

-73 QQIQSLQE
+73 QQIQSLQQ

-100 NRLDV
+100 SRLDV
-105 IGDIASGQFLANMA
+105 IGDIASGQFIANMA
-119 VNGINSIIDGVTG
+119 VNGINSIIDGITG

-189 MLKSMGIADDKVLQM
+189 MLKSMGIADDQVLQM

-223 DTAFEKIRSGISGEN
+223 DTAFEKIRSGISGET

-337 SDKSYQYTTAE
+337 SDKSYQYKDAE
-348 KIMQERDESIYDA
+348 KIYTERNQALFDA
-361 KATYAQSLT
+361 QATYAESMT
-370 IVNSMRNMEQESGKA
+370 ILNAMRNMEDESGEAIKS
-385 VKATKAWQEALEN
+385 TDAWRLAIEELI
-398 LKNVMPGLSQYVDL
+398 NVMPGLAQYVDL
-412 TSDAIMGNTERIKQ
+412 TSDAIIGNTESINQ
-426 YVDTVNGVSLYGA
+426 YVDAVNGVSQYAA
-439 HDTAVT
+439 HENAVN
-445 DAQAAVDE
+445 DAAALVDAD
-453 TEKQLESLYARRD
+453 KQELAKLNAYNQYLQSIIDSAESGT
-466 YLNSLIGG
+466 IK
-474 SNAEEVKAAYQ
+474 AERKAAL
-485 DAAESAYSSFVS
+485 ERAYEYFKS
-497 TMSDISDYTFAD
+497 TVPNLAFAD
-509 TLEGFMREAPDGSS
+509 TWEEFTKSSPGNPS
-523 QYNDIIRARNG
+523 QYRQQKNVQKGLKRVYGYYPLTGTAADAWNQLMEAEEAYNNPSAHYIAQQQENQKQIEA
-534 FYSEF
+534 
-539 HHTFTDLQ
+539 TTQKLQ
-547 EDAWEMLTDAMN
+547 EDTKAY
-559 LQSSDSS
+559 
-566 AAAGELEDV
+566 
-575 NRQIEETND
+575 ND
-584 KLNENQTAL
+584 
-593 ARATAEWE
+593 ATAAQNDFVESNKE
-601 AYKRAH
+601 AKWQYDFDKA
-607 PEAEKQVKFNEA
+607 V
-619 IEDEKKALE
+619 EDEKKALE
-628 DLKSTVKDVYTYQ
+628 DLKTALGDLETYQ
-641 EDALKKAQEAYKG
+641 ADTLAKMEKSYRGL
-654 VASGMGY
+654 ASGLGF
-661 MVTHTQEEMKKL
+661 MVTHTEAEFDKL
-673 LDTDYSKENVL
+673 VSGKYSEKNVMGWFEN
-684 SWYGT
+684 
-689 NADALHAYND
+689 NAEALKAYND
-699 ALQQAEASGV
+699 ALEQAKEAGY
-709 DVGILSGLTTYS
+709 DPGILAQIAKYS
-721 RDNDAYL
+721 TENDALLARYL
-728 SRLLNLTP
+728 SVADDP
-736 EEIKQLNADYQRARD
+736 EKVKKINAGYQATIA
-751 EENAMAETK
+751 EENRSAQIATDFEMASDEKYQSLVKIAEQYLELYNQSSEITSAMAK
-760 TRYTL
+760 NKNAFL
-765 ANDETYQSMLSTME
+765 GGIDDLK
-779 KALEA
+779 KALE
-784 FDQKDA
+784 
-790 ITAYMAENDSAF
+790 EE
-802 LAGIDDIRKTLETE
+802 L
-816 IPGINALLEQLGL
+816 PGINELLEKYGFV
-829 KQIDYELKDKPW
+829 KIKNDFEKKPW
-841 ISDFFVRGDADQREE
+841 IHDFGGACE
-856 DIAHE
+856 
-861 KAAPTLKEQAQAR
+861 
-874 RAREQARARSGYA
+874 GYA
-887 DMIEDGLMPDDI
+887 DMVDDV
-899 KARAQRWNR
+899 A
-908 LVEMKTQEMNDIV
+908 NDKNAFSE
-921 DILEQRMEENQRQR
+921 EQ
-935 EAEEAE
+935 A
-941 QWNNRATKDMPPL
+941 KDMPPL

-983 EKTTGGNFFSAI
+983 EKTTGGNVFSAI

-1021 ALGEMM
+1021 AFGEMM

-1054 TNPGEI
+1054 TNPDEI

-1082 VATAVAPIVNKI
+1082 VATEVAPIVNKI

>member
-14 DTSGYTQDLNK
+14 DTSGYTQELNK

-50 FRSELQQAQQ
+50 FRTELQQAQQ
-60 QSTQATEEIQRLQ
+60 QSTQATEEIKRLQ

-81 AADGGG
+81 AAED
-87 SGDSGGGVLSGFL
+87 SGDDSKNSITGLL
-100 NRLDV
+100 KR
-105 IGDIASGQFLANMA
+105 IGIVGEIASGQFLGNMF
-119 VNGINSIIDGVTG
+119 VNGVNTVIDGVTG
-132 SIDESIG
+132 SISESIG

-189 MLKSMGIADDKVLQM
+189 MLKSMGIADDQVLQM

-223 DTAFEKIRSGISGEN
+223 DTAFEKIRSGISGET

-466 YLNSLIGG
+466 YLNSLIVG
-474 SNAEEVKAAYQ
+474 SNAEEVKSAYHDVVENAYQ
-485 DAAESAYSSFVS
+485 SFVR
-497 TMSDISDYTFAD
+497 TMAGTNANYTFANTFD
-509 TLEGFMREAPDGSS
+509 EFFAS
-523 QYNDIIRARNG
+523 QYDEVDRAIRGVGDSSINLFDFGDMQAAAW
-534 FYSEF
+534 SKLTEAMSLQ
-539 HHTFTDLQ
+539 TF
-547 EDAWEMLTDAMN
+547 
-559 LQSSDSS
+559 DSS
-566 AAAGELEDV
+566 AAAGELEEV

-584 KLNENQTAL
+584 KLSENQTAL
-593 ARATAEWE
+593 ARATAERE

-607 PEAEKQVKFNEA
+607 PEAEEQVKFNEA

-628 DLKSTVKDVYTYQ
+628 DLKTALKDVDTYRA
-641 EDALKKAQEAYKG
+641 DTLKKAQEAYKG

-699 ALQQAEASGV
+699 ALQQAEAAGV

-760 TRYTL
+760 TRL
-765 ANDETYQSMLSTME
+765 ALADDETYQAMLETVQKSI
-779 KALEA
+779 EA
-784 FDQKDA
+784 FEQKDEIA
-790 ITAYMAENDSAF
+790 AYMAENNNSL
-802 LAGIDDIRKTLETE
+802 LAGIDDMRKTLETE
-816 IPGINALLEQLGL
+816 IPGINALLEQLGFNP
-829 KQIDYELKDKPW
+829 IDYEIKDKPW
-841 ISDFFVRGDADQREE
+841 VHDFGGS
-856 DIAHE
+856 
-861 KAAPTLKEQAQAR
+861 
-874 RAREQARARSGYA
+874 RAGYA
-887 DMIEDGLMPDDI
+887 DLF
-899 KARAQRWNR
+899 
-908 LVEMKTQEMNDIV
+908 DIV

-983 EKTTGGNFFSAI
+983 EKTTGGNVFSAI

-1006 SRTIQEDFVTQSIFN
+1006 SRTIQEDFVTQSIYN
-1021 ALGEMM
+1021 AFGEMM
-1027 ENYKESLRNNSA
+1027 ENYKESLKNNSA
-1039 PNIFSNSDGVLFVQV
+1039 PNIFSNSDGVLCVQV
-1054 TNPGEI
+1054 TNPAEI

-1082 VATAVAPIVNKI
+1082 VATTVAPIVNKI

>member
-1 MAEAFEL
+1 
-8 YASFKI
+8 
-14 DTSGYTQDLNK
+14 
-25 IRQEMEQFQQ
+25 
-35 ELNSLAIHPTFDGGR
+35 
-50 FRSELQQAQQ
+50 
-60 QSTQATEEIQRLQ
+60 
-73 QQIQSLQE
+73 
-81 AADGGG
+81 
-87 SGDSGGGVLSGFL
+87 
-100 NRLDV
+100 
-105 IGDIASGQFLANMA
+105 
-119 VNGINSIIDGVTG
+119 
-132 SIDESIG
+132 
-139 LASDL
+139 
-144 VETQNVVDVTFEDS
+144 
-158 ASTINKWAQE
+158 
-168 ALNAYGIT
+168 
-176 ETKAKQYSSTLGA
+176 
-189 MLKSMGIADDKVLQM
+189 
-204 SMDMAGLAADM
+204 
-215 ASFYNLDH
+215 
-223 DTAFEKIRSGISGEN
+223 
-238 EPLKALGIN
+238 

-268 MSQAEQATLRYQY
+268 MTQAEQATLRYQY

-370 IVNSMRNMEQESGKA
+370 IVNSMRNMEQESGEA

-466 YLNSLIGG
+466 YLNSLIVG
-474 SNAEEVKAAYQ
+474 SNTEEVKAAYQ

-584 KLNENQTAL
+584 KLSENQTAL

-607 PEAEKQVKFNEA
+607 PEVEEQVKFNEA
-619 IEDEKKALE
+619 IEDEKKALD
-628 DLKSTVKDVYTYQ
+628 DLKTALKDVDTYRA
-641 EDALKKAQEAYKG
+641 DTLKKAQEAYKG

-699 ALQQAEASGV
+699 ALKQAEAAGV

-765 ANDETYQSMLSTME
+765 ANDETYQAMLKTVQKS
-779 KALEA
+779 LEA
-784 FDQKDA
+784 FQQA
-790 ITAYMAENDSAF
+790 ETITAYMEENDSAH
-802 LAGIDDIRKTLETE
+802 LAGIDKMKETLESE
-816 IPGINALLEQLGL
+816 LPGINALLEKYGFGVKLSDLTPKYRTDYSKNETHYDFLGDISTGKGRAANAPL
-829 KQIDYELKDKPW
+829 AVGGHLMEYWAPNPETNPQELADVLAALEAKQKENQKVREGNGYWDKAQEAADKAYENRKQVAENLT
-841 ISDFFVRGDADQREE
+841 FMREMHTTFE
-856 DIAHE
+856 TMQENYLTA
-861 KAAPTLKEQAQAR
+861 LKER
-874 RAREQARARSGYA
+874 
-887 DMIEDGLMPDDI
+887 
-899 KARAQRWNR
+899 K
-908 LVEMKTQEMNDIV
+908 
-921 DILEQRMEENQRQR
+921 
-935 EAEEAE
+935 
-941 QWNNRATKDMPPL
+941 
-954 YMMDTIIANAAHPKF
+954 
-969 VPNTYIGAPSSEQQ
+969 
-983 EKTTGGNFFSAI
+983 
-995 ESAIDAAKEIE
+995 
-1006 SRTIQEDFVTQSIFN
+1006 
-1021 ALGEMM
+1021 
-1027 ENYKESLRNNSA
+1027 A
-1039 PNIFSNSDGVLFVQV
+1039 PNITNNEDGVLWVRIE
-1054 TNPGEI
+1054 NP
-1060 ANAVS
+1060 ADVAKAVS

-1072 NNTFSVDGKT
+1072 QNNFSVDGKMI
-1082 VATAVAPIVNKI
+1082 ATAIAPYVNSA
-1094 IGRGIRGNLMEVA
+1094 IGGTIRSNLMFKKWGD
-1107 R
+1107 

>member
-14 DTSGYTQDLNK
+14 DTSGYTQELNK
-25 IRQEMEQFQQ
+25 IRQEMQQFQQ
-35 ELNSLAIHPTFDGGR
+35 ELNSFAVHPTFDGGR
-50 FRSELQQAQQ
+50 FQRELQQAQQ

-73 QQIQSLQE
+73 QQIQSLQQ
-81 AADGGG
+81 AADG
-87 SGDSGGGVLSGFL
+87 GDSGGGVLSGFL
-100 NRLDV
+100 SRLDV

-189 MLKSMGIADDKVLQM
+189 MLKSMGIADDQVLQM

-223 DTAFEKIRSGISGEN
+223 DTAFEKIRSGISGET

-337 SDKSYQYTTAE
+337 SDKSYQYKDAE
-348 KIMQERDESIYDA
+348 KIYTERNQALFDA
-361 KATYAQSLT
+361 QATYAESMT
-370 IVNSMRNMEQESGKA
+370 IVNAMRNMEDESGEAIKS
-385 VKATKAWQEALEN
+385 TDAWRLAIEELI
-398 LKNVMPGLSQYVDL
+398 NVMPGLAQYVDL
-412 TSDAIMGNTERIKQ
+412 TSDAIIGNTKSINQ
-426 YVDTVNGVSLYGA
+426 YVDAVNGVSQYAA
-439 HDTAVT
+439 HENAVN
-445 DAQAAVDE
+445 DAAALVDAD
-453 TEKQLESLYARRD
+453 KQELAKLNAYNQYLQSIIDSAESGT
-466 YLNSLIGG
+466 IK
-474 SNAEEVKAAYQ
+474 AERKAAL
-485 DAAESAYSSFVS
+485 ERAYEYFKS
-497 TMSDISDYTFAD
+497 TVPNLAFAD
-509 TLEGFMREAPDGSS
+509 TWEEFTKSSPGNPS
-523 QYNDIIRARNG
+523 QYTQQQNVQKG
-534 FYSEF
+534 FKREYGYYQLTGTAAEAWNQLMEAEQAYNNPSAYYIAQQQENQKQIEA
-539 HHTFTDLQ
+539 TTQKLQ
-547 EDAWEMLTDAMN
+547 EDTKAY
-559 LQSSDSS
+559 
-566 AAAGELEDV
+566 
-575 NRQIEETND
+575 ND
-584 KLNENQTAL
+584 
-593 ARATAEWE
+593 ATAAQNDFVESN
-601 AYKRAH
+601 
-607 PEAEKQVKFNEA
+607 EKAKKQYDFDKAVEN
-619 IEDEKKALE
+619 EKKALE
-628 DLKSTVKDVYTYQ
+628 DIKTALKDVDTYRA
-641 EDALKKAQEAYKG
+641 DTLKKAQESYKG
-654 VASGMGY
+654 VASGRGY

-699 ALQQAEASGV
+699 ALQQAEAAGV

-765 ANDETYQSMLSTME
+765 ADDETYQAMLETVQKS
-779 KALEA
+779 LEA
-784 FDQKDA
+784 FEQKDA
-790 ITAYMAENDSAF
+790 IAAYMAENNSAV
-802 LAGIDDIRKTLETE
+802 LAGINTMRKTLEAE

-841 ISDFFVRGDADQREE
+841 ISDYFVRGDADQREE

-861 KAAPTLKEQAQAR
+861 KTAPTLKEQAQAR
-874 RAREQARARSGYA
+874 RAREQARARNGYA

-921 DILEQRMEENQRQR
+921 DILEQRMEENQHQR

-1006 SRTIQEDFVTQSIFN
+1006 SRTIQEGFVTQSIFN
-1021 ALGEMM
+1021 TLGEMM
-1027 ENYKESLRNNSA
+1027 ENYKESLKNNSA
-1039 PNIFSNSDGVLFVQV
+1039 PNIFNNGDGVLFVQV
-1054 TNPGEI
+1054 TNPDEI

-1072 NNTFSVDGKT
+1072 NNTFSVDGAT
-1082 VATAVAPIVNKI
+1082 VATAVAPIVNKT

>member
-1 MAEAFEL
+1 
-8 YASFKI
+8 
-14 DTSGYTQDLNK
+14 
-25 IRQEMEQFQQ
+25 
-35 ELNSLAIHPTFDGGR
+35 
-50 FRSELQQAQQ
+50 
-60 QSTQATEEIQRLQ
+60 
-73 QQIQSLQE
+73 
-81 AADGGG
+81 
-87 SGDSGGGVLSGFL
+87 
-100 NRLDV
+100 
-105 IGDIASGQFLANMA
+105 
-119 VNGINSIIDGVTG
+119 
-132 SIDESIG
+132 
-139 LASDL
+139 
-144 VETQNVVDVTFEDS
+144 
-158 ASTINKWAQE
+158 
-168 ALNAYGIT
+168 
-176 ETKAKQYSSTLGA
+176 
-189 MLKSMGIADDKVLQM
+189 
-204 SMDMAGLAADM
+204 
-215 ASFYNLDH
+215 
-223 DTAFEKIRSGISGEN
+223 
-238 EPLKALGIN
+238 

-370 IVNSMRNMEQESGKA
+370 IVNSMRNMEQESGEA

-398 LKNVMPGLSQYVDL
+398 LKSVMPGLSQYVDL

-466 YLNSLIGG
+466 YLNSLIVG
-474 SNAEEVKAAYQ
+474 SNAEEVKAAYH
-485 DAAESAYSSFVS
+485 DVVESAYQSFVR
-497 TMSDISDYTFAD
+497 TMAGTNANYTFANTFD
-509 TLEGFMREAPDGSS
+509 EFFAS
-523 QYNDIIRARNG
+523 QYDEVDRAIRG
-534 FYSEF
+534 VG
-539 HHTFTDLQ
+539 
-547 EDAWEMLTDAMN
+547 
-559 LQSSDSS
+559 DSS
-566 AAAGELEDV
+566 INLFDFGDMQAAAWSKLTEAMSLQTFDSSSATGELEDV

-584 KLNENQTAL
+584 KLSENQTAL

-607 PEAEKQVKFNEA
+607 PEAEEQVKFNGA

-628 DLKSTVKDVYTYQ
+628 DLKTTVQDVYTYQ
-641 EDALKKAQEAYKG
+641 EDALKKMQKSYKG
-654 VASGMGY
+654 VASGLGF
-661 MVTHTQEEMKKL
+661 MVTHTEAEFDKL
-673 LDTDYSKENVL
+673 VSGKYSEKNVMGWFEN
-684 SWYGT
+684 
-689 NADALHAYND
+689 NAESLKAYND
-699 ALQQAEASGV
+699 ALEQAKEAGY
-709 DVGILSGLTTYS
+709 DPGILAQIAKYS
-721 RDNDAYL
+721 TENDALLARYL
-728 SRLLNLTP
+728 SVADDP
-736 EEIKQLNADYQRARD
+736 EKVKKINAGYQATIA
-751 EENAMAETK
+751 EENRSAQIATDFEMASDEKYQSLVKIAEQYVELYNQSSEITSAMAK
-760 TRYTL
+760 NKNAFL
-765 ANDETYQSMLSTME
+765 GGIDDLK
-779 KALEA
+779 KALE
-784 FDQKDA
+784 
-790 ITAYMAENDSAF
+790 EE
-802 LAGIDDIRKTLETE
+802 L
-816 IPGINALLEQLGL
+816 PGINELLEKYGFAKIKNDFENKPWVHDFGGAREGYADLF
-829 KQIDYELKDKPW
+829 DDVAKDKNAFNK
-841 ISDFFVRGDADQREE
+841 DEA
-856 DIAHE
+856 
-861 KAAPTLKEQAQAR
+861 KALHAIE
-874 RAREQARARSGYA
+874 ARARSGYA

-935 EAEEAE
+935 EAAEAE

-954 YMMDTIIANAAHPKF
+954 YMMDTIIANEAHPKF

-983 EKTTGGNFFSAI
+983 EKTTGGNIFSAI

-1006 SRTIQEDFVTQSIFN
+1006 SRTIQEGFVTQSIFN
-1021 ALGEMM
+1021 TLGEMM
-1027 ENYKESLRNNSA
+1027 ENYKESLKNNSA
-1039 PNIFSNSDGVLFVQV
+1039 PNIFNNGDGVLFVQV
-1054 TNPGEI
+1054 TNPDEI

-1082 VATAVAPIVNKI
+1082 VATAVAPIVNKT